1 MKKIFSILILSAIAV
16 IAAFS
21 LPSNMKTSRSTPDS
35 QGHVLTSLWKEADA
49 FRKADMPLK
58 QLAVLERIRD
68 EAAAKRLHKDFYD
81 AATEAFGVAV
91 SRNWKD
97 SERLEKDLERRI
109 DEYDEPIVTFFHRS
123 GEGYPA
129 DSILASESRLRTGR
143 NTAFYTGFSLPD
155 GAMEDVVISLVK
167 DDFEYCLW
175 KVCSENEAFD
185 PEGKAFRALRTLC
198 SGRYPLEEYLDYR
211 KSLYR
216 IPYGKSMEECLR
228 FAGEHRGQAV
238 RLLALGEYVTCLK
251 DSLDRADAASPGYED
266 LLSLCREYEEERKSY
281 RSGTDRLIATQ
292 VKTFENM
299 IGTLKAKALAVEFE
313 RDTVR
318 ILARNLRSVTLTLKT
333 DERKPVSLFRTTVSA
348 SGDKLY
354 APDTIEVVLPGIDD
368 GDYLVEL
375 RRGNVKRESR
385 YSRRSL
391 SIASRKDAEMRN
403 LIYIADSQTGEPL
416 AKADLE
422 CFRSGELRST
432 ARDFALDGF
441 TPLPDSFR
449 DSSGGPA
456 ANSVVASFRGPD
468 GFLRKSPE
476 LWLTYGEFASS
487 STGETSAEC
496 SIFTD
501 KAAYKP
507 GETLR
512 FKAVLYQARTDGSS
526 VVGQGCPVSVSLK
539 DAEGKEAASADLVTN
554 EYGSVAGDFLLPAG
568 RRNGR
573 YRLEV
578 SFTAPGD
585 SRPTMRSRTVVV
597 DEFVLP
603 DYVIS
608 FEPSDS
614 LFLSGDTVAV
624 RGSVVSFTGHKVA
637 AASATYEVWEY
648 SRTILSGTLA
658 LGDDGSF
665 EIRFPSASEGSGRPY
680 SVTVRVA
687 DATGE
692 TIENSRSVFVQGT
705 LYPSV
710 EILNESGAQAR
721 VSAQDWSDVRT
732 VSGPEALVRFSIT
745 NPEGKPVA
753 LPVSYTLVDPEG
765 RVSASGTGKTG
776 ETVTLRLPSAGAY
789 SLKMDVKAVGRSG
802 RTISASRQTRLLRF
816 DDSASTL
823 DAPFEHVFSLVGPC
837 RNGSLRPGEDIHL
850 KVGAGDG
857 PVWMLVELFGDR
869 KQLLE
874 KRLVFL
880 EGVSGKEGS
889 VADVMFDCRDD
900 WPEGLFLNVFYFRKG
915 RSFSYSKTFV
925 REREMPALPL
935 SFSRFVD
942 SALPGARYGISLST
956 DPDAEVV
963 AAVFDKSSETFG
975 ANVWNRSFKPV
986 REVASVS
993 VRSGCG
999 FFTGEN
1005 LPLGYDSMT
1014 EDVAIVYGKPSGRP
1028 LVATKS
1034 SVAMNDRVA
1043 SAPDVV
1049 DSVVEESS
1057 AVFDDDVSGSATG
1070 QVRSDFSTSL
1080 AFEPF
1085 LRPDSDGNISFDF
1098 ETSDRLSTFVV
1109 QVYAHNKSMRDTLV
1123 RKEFVVSL
1131 PVRLSVVQPD
1141 YLYRGDR
1148 LTLHAALNSLS
1159 GKPVDGT
1166 VTLSLF
1172 SSGDYRDSRPFRTY
1186 SKKVTVPAGASLP
1199 LSFDLKPADGD
1210 SLGILLSFAG
1220 NGAET
1225 GEAFSDCV
1233 FVTVPVK
1240 EDCQVIT
1247 ESHSAVLL
1255 PGADRD
1261 AVLKQLRESFTGISS
1276 YGAEYSETDI
1286 RAMLLDALPA
1296 KVDPERKDV
1305 LSVTEAIYVRKVAA
1319 SLGADVSG
1327 ECTDGELMNMLA
1339 SCRNADGGF
1348 GWFPGMKSSPAL
1360 TAAVLERYSR
1370 LCRLGLAAGR
1380 SELTAGRSELTAG
1393 RSELTA
1399 GRSDSVP
1406 GGFDAGS
1413 AGSDSV
1419 SGGSGLT
1426 AGGSELTDGRSELTA
1441 GGSDSVS
1448 GGSGLT
1454 AGGSEPAPGG
1464 FNPAPSVRYLDN
1476 TQFLHG
1482 RAMPFWSGLLSWEQY
1497 MHVRS
1502 LYPEIG
1508 FDVSSETASGMMAV
1522 KDNLKEFKTFAS
1534 RYLTPTA
1541 RDGRGLQ
1548 GMILQKARR
1557 IATLLNLA
1565 SSREGKALASA
1576 WGITFGT
1583 GAKLRKSLEAD
1594 VLSLV
1599 EYAVSHPSGGWYYPD
1614 AVMPQRGLL
1623 ENELYAHTILCD
1635 IFDDESVR
1643 KVTPS
1648 AGLPTPAALAD
1659 GIRLWIMLQK
1669 ETQDWDTDP
1678 AFVDAVGVVL
1688 RGGDS
1693 VLEPRVVSLTKTY
1706 RSEISGIKAAG
1717 NGFSIERRFYRE
1729 IPATSATSAPEASGA
1744 AASPASLAGGGS
1756 FSPASLDDGGTASGP
1771 AVTDG
1776 TSTASSLASGGSVSP
1791 ASLAGGETAFGPA
1804 VTDGTSTASSL
1815 ASGGSVSPASLAS
1828 GGTASC
1834 PAVTDGTSTASSLSG
1849 GDRSD
1854 SPDGRIREE
1863 ISEGAELAVGDKIIA
1878 EYRISSDENRSFVRL
1893 SAPREASFRPVDQL
1907 SRNYGWWQGVIRL
1920 DGSFTITPQGY
1931 RNVKSDRTEYY
1942 FDVYPEDKTVI
1953 REEFFVTQEGT
1964 FKAPVVTIESLYAPH
1979 YRANDGFR
1987 GSVRTKFMEKV
1998 K

>member
-1 MKKIFSILILSAIAV
+1 MLQTDMKKIFSILILSAIAV

-91 SRNWKD
+91 FRNWKD

-109 DEYDEPIVTFFHRS
+109 DEYDEPIVTFIHRS

-228 FAGEHRGQAV
+228 FAGEHKGQAV

-266 LLSLCREYEEERKSY
+266 LLSLCREYEEERKTY

-299 IGTLKAKALAVEFE
+299 IGTLKAKDLAVEFE

-348 SGDKLY
+348 SGDRLY
-354 APDTIEVVLPGIDD
+354 AADTVEVVLPGIDD

-375 RRGNVKRESR
+375 RSGNVKRESR
-385 YSRRSL
+385 YFRRSL

-432 ARDFALDGF
+432 AKDFALDGF

-487 STGETSAEC
+487 GTGETSAEC

-512 FKAVLYQARTDGSS
+512 FKAVLYQARADGSS
-526 VVGQGCPVSVSLK
+526 VAGQGCPVSVSFK

-585 SRPTMRSRTVVV
+585 SRPTMRSRTVIV

-776 ETVTLRLPSAGAY
+776 ETVTLELPSTGAY
-789 SLKMDVKAVGRSG
+789 SLKMDVKAVGRGG

-837 RNGSLRPGEDIHL
+837 RDGSLRPGEDIHL

-889 VADVMFDCRDD
+889 VADVMFDCRDEY
-900 WPEGLFLNVFYFRKG
+900 PEGLFLNVFYFRKG

-942 SALPGARYGISLST
+942 RTLPGARYGISLST

-963 AAVFDKSSETFG
+963 AAVFDKSSEAFG

-999 FFTGEN
+999 FFSGEN

-1034 SVAMNDRVA
+1034 SVAMNDLVA

-1057 AVFDDDVSGSATG
+1057 AVFDDDASGSATG
-1070 QVRSDFSTSL
+1070 PVRSDFSTSL

-1109 QVYAHNKSMRDTLV
+1109 QVYAHDKSMRDTLV

-1186 SKKVTVPAGASLP
+1186 SKKVTVPAGAALP

-1261 AVLKQLRESFTGISS
+1261 VVLKQLRESFTGISS

-1286 RAMLLDALPA
+1286 RAMLLDALPG

-1380 SELTAGRSELTAG
+1380 SELTAGRS
-1393 RSELTA
+1393 
-1399 GRSDSVP
+1399 DSVP
-1406 GGFDAGS
+1406 CGFDAGS

-1426 AGGSELTDGRSELTA
+1426 AGGSDSAPGGFDSGSA
-1441 GGSDSVS
+1441 GSDSVS
-1448 GGSGLT
+1448 
-1454 AGGSEPAPGG
+1454 GGSEPAPGG
-1464 FNPAPSVRYLDN
+1464 FDPAPSVRYLDN

-1482 RAMPFWSGLLSWEQY
+1482 CAMPFWSGLLSWEQY

-1635 IFDDESVR
+1635 IFDDEYVR
-1643 KVTPS
+1643 TVTPS
-1648 AGLPTPAALAD
+1648 AGLPTLSAGLPTPSALAD

-1693 VLEPRVVSLTKTY
+1693 VLGTRVVSLTKTY

-1729 IPATSATSAPEASGA
+1729 IPATSATSGPEVASGA
-1744 AASPASLAGGGS
+1744 ASSA
-1756 FSPASLDDGGTASGP
+1756 
-1771 AVTDG
+1771 
-1776 TSTASSLASGGSVSP
+1776 SLASGGSVSS

-1804 VTDGTSTASSL
+1804 VTDGTSTASSI
-1815 ASGGSVSPASLAS
+1815 SGG
-1828 GGTASC
+1828 G
-1834 PAVTDGTSTASSLSG
+1834 
-1849 GDRSD
+1849 RSA

-1863 ISEGAELAVGDKIIA
+1863 ISEGTELAVGDKIIA

-1920 DGSFTITPQGY
+1920 DGSFTFTPQGY

-1987 GSVRTKFMEKV
+1987 SSVRTKFMEKV

>member
-91 SRNWKD
+91 FRNWKD

-109 DEYDEPIVTFFHRS
+109 DEYDEPIVTFIHRS

-143 NTAFYTGFSLPD
+143 NIAFYTGFSLPD

-228 FAGEHRGQAV
+228 FAGEHKGQAV

-266 LLSLCREYEEERKSY
+266 LLSLCREYEEERKTY

-299 IGTLKAKALAVEFE
+299 IGTLKAKDLAVEFE

-348 SGDKLY
+348 SGDRLY
-354 APDTIEVVLPGIDD
+354 AADTVEVVLPGIDD

-375 RRGNVKRESR
+375 RSGNVKRESR
-385 YSRRSL
+385 YFRRSL

-432 ARDFALDGF
+432 AKDFALDGF

-487 STGETSAEC
+487 GTGETSAEC

-512 FKAVLYQARTDGSS
+512 FKAVLYQARADGSS
-526 VVGQGCPVSVSLK
+526 VAGQGCPVSVSFK

-585 SRPTMRSRTVVV
+585 SRPTRRSRTVIV

-776 ETVTLRLPSAGAY
+776 ETVTLELPSTGAY
-789 SLKMDVKAVGRSG
+789 SLKMDVKAVGRGG

-837 RNGSLRPGEDIHL
+837 RDGSLRPGEDIHL

-889 VADVMFDCRDD
+889 VADVMFDCRDEY
-900 WPEGLFLNVFYFRKG
+900 PEGLFLNVFYFRKG

-942 SALPGARYGISLST
+942 RTLPGARYGISLST

-963 AAVFDKSSETFG
+963 AAVFDKSSEAFG

-1014 EDVAIVYGKPSGRP
+1014 EDVAIVYGKPYGRP

-1057 AVFDDDVSGSATG
+1057 AVFDDDASGSATG
-1070 QVRSDFSTSL
+1070 PVRSDFSTSL

-1109 QVYAHNKSMRDTLV
+1109 QVYAHDKSMRDTLV

-1186 SKKVTVPAGASLP
+1186 SKKVTVPAGAALP

-1261 AVLKQLRESFTGISS
+1261 VVLKQLRERFTGISS

-1286 RAMLLDALPA
+1286 RAMLLDALPG

-1380 SELTAGRSELTAG
+1380 SELTAG
-1393 RSELTA
+1393 
-1399 GRSDSVP
+1399 
-1406 GGFDAGS
+1406 GFD
-1413 AGSDSV
+1413 
-1419 SGGSGLT
+1419 
-1426 AGGSELTDGRSELTA
+1426 
-1441 GGSDSVS
+1441 
-1448 GGSGLT
+1448 
-1454 AGGSEPAPGG
+1454 
-1464 FNPAPSVRYLDN
+1464 PAPSVRYLDN

-1522 KDNLKEFKTFAS
+1522 KENLKEFKTFAS
-1534 RYLTPTA
+1534 RYLTPSA

-1548 GMILQKARR
+1548 GLILQKARR

-1565 SSREGKALASA
+1565 SSRDGKALASA

-1635 IFDDESVR
+1635 IFDDEYVR
-1643 KVTPS
+1643 TVTPS
-1648 AGLPTPAALAD
+1648 AGLPTLSAGLPTPSALAD

-1693 VLEPRVVSLTKTY
+1693 VLGTRVVSLTKTY

-1729 IPATSATSAPEASGA
+1729 IPATSATSGPEVASGA
-1744 AASPASLAGGGS
+1744 ASSA
-1756 FSPASLDDGGTASGP
+1756 
-1771 AVTDG
+1771 
-1776 TSTASSLASGGSVSP
+1776 SLASGGSVSS

-1804 VTDGTSTASSL
+1804 VTDGTSTASSI
-1815 ASGGSVSPASLAS
+1815 SGG
-1828 GGTASC
+1828 G
-1834 PAVTDGTSTASSLSG
+1834 
-1849 GDRSD
+1849 RSA

-1907 SRNYGWWQGVIRL
+1907 SRNYGWWLGIIRL
-1920 DGSFTITPQGY
+1920 DGSFSITPQGY

-1987 GSVRTKFMEKV
+1987 SSVRTKFMEKV

>member
-1 MKKIFSILILSAIAV
+1 MLQTDMKKIFSILILSAIAV

-91 SRNWKD
+91 FRNWKD

-109 DEYDEPIVTFFHRS
+109 DEYDEPIVTFIHRS

-143 NTAFYTGFSLPD
+143 NIAFYTGFSLPD

-266 LLSLCREYEEERKSY
+266 LLSLCREYEEERKTY

-375 RRGNVKRESR
+375 RSGNVKRESR

-432 ARDFALDGF
+432 AKDFALDGF

-487 STGETSAEC
+487 GTGETSAEC

-507 GETLR
+507 GETLC
-512 FKAVLYQARTDGSS
+512 FKAVLYQARADGSS
-526 VVGQGCPVSVSLK
+526 VAGQGCPVSVSFK

-585 SRPTMRSRTVVV
+585 SRPTMRSRTVIV

-765 RVSASGTGKTG
+765 RVSASGSGKTG
-776 ETVTLRLPSAGAY
+776 ETVTLELPSAGAY

-889 VADVMFDCRDD
+889 VADVMFDCRDEY
-900 WPEGLFLNVFYFRKG
+900 PEGLFLNVFYFRKG

-942 SALPGARYGISLST
+942 RTLPGARYGISLST
-956 DPDAEVV
+956 DPDAEAV
-963 AAVFDKSSETFG
+963 AAVFDKSSEAFG

-999 FFTGEN
+999 FFSGEN

-1034 SVAMNDRVA
+1034 SVAMNDLVA

-1057 AVFDDDVSGSATG
+1057 AVFDDDASGSATG
-1070 QVRSDFSTSL
+1070 PVRSDFSTSL

-1109 QVYAHNKSMRDTLV
+1109 QVYAHDKSMRDTLV

-1159 GKPVDGT
+1159 GKPVDGM

-1186 SKKVTVPAGASLP
+1186 SKKVTVPAGAALP

-1286 RAMLLDALPA
+1286 RAMLLDALPG

-1380 SELTAGRSELTAG
+1380 SELTAGRS
-1393 RSELTA
+1393 
-1399 GRSDSVP
+1399 DSVP
-1406 GGFDAGS
+1406 CGFDAGS

-1426 AGGSELTDGRSELTA
+1426 AGGSDSAPGGFDSGSA
-1441 GGSDSVS
+1441 GSDSVSAGSDSVS
-1448 GGSGLT
+1448 GGSDSAPGGFDSGS
-1454 AGGSEPAPGG
+1454 AGSDSVSGGSEPAPGG
-1464 FNPAPSVRYLDN
+1464 FDPAPSVRYLDN

-1482 RAMPFWSGLLSWEQY
+1482 CAMPFWSGLLSWEQY

-1635 IFDDESVR
+1635 IFDDEYVR
-1643 KVTPS
+1643 TVTPS
-1648 AGLPTPAALAD
+1648 AGLPTLSAGLPTPSALAD

-1693 VLEPRVVSLTKTY
+1693 VLGTRVVSLTKTY

-1729 IPATSATSAPEASGA
+1729 IPATSATSGPEVASGA
-1744 AASPASLAGGGS
+1744 ASSA
-1756 FSPASLDDGGTASGP
+1756 
-1771 AVTDG
+1771 
-1776 TSTASSLASGGSVSP
+1776 SLASGGSVSS

-1804 VTDGTSTASSL
+1804 VTDGTSTASSI
-1815 ASGGSVSPASLAS
+1815 SGG
-1828 GGTASC
+1828 G
-1834 PAVTDGTSTASSLSG
+1834 
-1849 GDRSD
+1849 RSA

-1907 SRNYGWWQGVIRL
+1907 SRNYGWWLGIIRL
-1920 DGSFTITPQGY
+1920 DGSFSITPQGY

-1987 GSVRTKFMEKV
+1987 SSVRTKFMEKV

>member
-1 MKKIFSILILSAIAV
+1 MLQTDMKKIFSILILSAIAV

-91 SRNWKD
+91 FRNWKD

-109 DEYDEPIVTFFHRS
+109 DEYDEPIVTFIHRS

-143 NTAFYTGFSLPD
+143 NIAFYTGFSLPD

-266 LLSLCREYEEERKSY
+266 LLSLCREYEEERKTY

-299 IGTLKAKALAVEFE
+299 IGTLKAKDLAVEFE

-348 SGDKLY
+348 SGDRLY

-375 RRGNVKRESR
+375 RSGNVKRESR

-432 ARDFALDGF
+432 AKDFALDGF

-487 STGETSAEC
+487 GTGETSAEC

-512 FKAVLYQARTDGSS
+512 FKAVLYQARADGSS
-526 VVGQGCPVSVSLK
+526 VAGQGCPVSVSFK

-585 SRPTMRSRTVVV
+585 SRPTMRSRTVIV

-765 RVSASGTGKTG
+765 RVSASGSGKTG
-776 ETVTLRLPSAGAY
+776 ETVTLELPSAGAY

-850 KVGAGDG
+850 KIGAGDG

-889 VADVMFDCRDD
+889 VADVMFDCRDEY
-900 WPEGLFLNVFYFRKG
+900 PEGLFLNVFYFRKG

-942 SALPGARYGISLST
+942 RTLPGARYGISLST

-963 AAVFDKSSETFG
+963 AAVFDKSSEAFG

-999 FFTGEN
+999 FFSGEN

-1034 SVAMNDRVA
+1034 SVAMNDLVA

-1057 AVFDDDVSGSATG
+1057 AVFDDDASGSATG
-1070 QVRSDFSTSL
+1070 PVRSDFSTSL

-1109 QVYAHNKSMRDTLV
+1109 QVYAHDKSMRDTLV

-1159 GKPVDGT
+1159 GKPVDGM

-1186 SKKVTVPAGASLP
+1186 SKKVTVPAGAALP

-1261 AVLKQLRESFTGISS
+1261 VVLKQLRERFTGISS

-1370 LCRLGLAAGR
+1370 LCRLGLA
-1380 SELTAGRSELTAG
+1380 T
-1393 RSELTA
+1393 
-1399 GRSDSVP
+1399 
-1406 GGFDAGS
+1406 
-1413 AGSDSV
+1413 
-1419 SGGSGLT
+1419 
-1426 AGGSELTDGRSELTA
+1426 GRSELTA
-1441 GGSDSVS
+1441 GGFD
-1448 GGSGLT
+1448 
-1454 AGGSEPAPGG
+1454 
-1464 FNPAPSVRYLDN
+1464 PAPSVRYLDN

-1522 KDNLKEFKTFAS
+1522 KENLKEFKTFAS
-1534 RYLTPTA
+1534 RYLTPSA

-1548 GMILQKARR
+1548 GLILQKARR

-1565 SSREGKALASA
+1565 SSRDGKALASA

-1635 IFDDESVR
+1635 IFDDEYVR

-1648 AGLPTPAALAD
+1648 AGLPTPSAGLPTPSALAD

-1693 VLEPRVVSLTKTY
+1693 VLGTRVVSLTKTY

-1729 IPATSATSAPEASGA
+1729 IPATSATSGPEVASGA
-1744 AASPASLAGGGS
+1744 ASSA
-1756 FSPASLDDGGTASGP
+1756 
-1771 AVTDG
+1771 
-1776 TSTASSLASGGSVSP
+1776 SLASGGSVSS

-1804 VTDGTSTASSL
+1804 VTDGTSTASSI
-1815 ASGGSVSPASLAS
+1815 SGG
-1828 GGTASC
+1828 G
-1834 PAVTDGTSTASSLSG
+1834 
-1849 GDRSD
+1849 RSA

-1907 SRNYGWWQGVIRL
+1907 SRNYGWWLGIIRL
-1920 DGSFTITPQGY
+1920 DGSFSITPQGY

-1987 GSVRTKFMEKV
+1987 SSVRTKFMEKV

>member
-81 AATEAFGVAV
+81 AATEAFSVAV

-109 DEYDEPIVTFFHRS
+109 DEYDEPIVTFFRRS

-143 NTAFYTGFSLPD
+143 NTAFYTFFSLPD

-175 KVCSENEAFD
+175 TVCSENEAFD

-251 DSLDRADAASPGYED
+251 DSLDRADASSSGYED
-266 LLSLCREYEEERKSY
+266 LLSLCREYEEERKTY

-299 IGTLKAKALAVEFE
+299 IGTLKAKDLAVEFE

-375 RRGNVKRESR
+375 RSENVKWESR

-391 SIASRKDAEMRN
+391 SIAARKDAEMRN

-422 CFRSGELRST
+422 CFRSGELSLT
-432 ARDFALDGF
+432 AKDFALDGF

-487 STGETSAEC
+487 GTGETSAEC

-658 LGDDGSF
+658 LRDDGSF

-753 LPVSYTLVDPEG
+753 LPVSYTLIDPEG
-765 RVSASGTGKTG
+765 RVSASGSGKTG
-776 ETVTLRLPSAGAY
+776 ETVTLELPSAGAY

-837 RNGSLRPGEDIHL
+837 RDGSLRPGEDIHL

-889 VADVMFDCRDD
+889 VADVMFDCRDEY
-900 WPEGLFLNVFYFRKG
+900 PEGLFLNVFYFRKG

-942 SALPGARYGISLST
+942 RTLPGARYGISLST
-956 DPDAEVV
+956 DPDAEAV
-963 AAVFDKSSETFG
+963 AAVFDKSSEVFG

-999 FFTGEN
+999 FFSGEN

-1034 SVAMNDRVA
+1034 SVAMNDLVA

-1057 AVFDDDVSGSATG
+1057 DVFDDDASGSATG
-1070 QVRSDFSTSL
+1070 PVRSDFSTSL

-1085 LRPDSDGNISFDF
+1085 LRPDSEGNISFDF

-1109 QVYAHNKSMRDTLV
+1109 QVYAHDKSMRDTLV

-1148 LTLHAALNSLS
+1148 LTLHAAVNSLS

-1186 SKKVTVPAGASLP
+1186 SKKVTVPAGAALP

-1261 AVLKQLRESFTGISS
+1261 VVLKQLRESFTGISS

-1370 LCRLGLAAGR
+1370 LCRLGLAPGR
-1380 SELTAGRSELTAG
+1380 SGLTAGSF
-1393 RSELTA
+1393 
-1399 GRSDSVP
+1399 DSVS
-1406 GGFDAGS
+1406 GGSDPGS

-1426 AGGSELTDGRSELTA
+1426 AGR
-1441 GGSDSVS
+1441 
-1448 GGSGLT
+1448 
-1454 AGGSEPAPGG
+1454 SEPAPGG
-1464 FNPAPSVRYLDN
+1464 FDPGSGGSDWVSGGSEPALGGFDPAPSVRYLDN

-1508 FDVSSETASGMMAV
+1508 FDVSSETASGMIAV

-1534 RYLTPTA
+1534 QYLTPSA

-1548 GMILQKARR
+1548 GLILQKARR

-1565 SSREGKALASA
+1565 SSRDGKALASA

-1583 GAKLRKSLEAD
+1583 GAKLRKSLESD

-1648 AGLPTPAALAD
+1648 AGLPTPSALSD

-1678 AFVDAVGVVL
+1678 AFVDAVGIVL

-1693 VLEPRVVSLTKTY
+1693 VLGTRVVSLTKTY

-1729 IPATSATSAPEASGA
+1729 IPATSATSDLDETGA
-1744 AASPASLAGGGS
+1744 AASPASLATGVQSGS
-1756 FSPASLDDGGTASGP
+1756 AA
-1771 AVTDG
+1771 
-1776 TSTASSLASGGSVSP
+1776 
-1791 ASLAGGETAFGPA
+1791 
-1804 VTDGTSTASSL
+1804 
-1815 ASGGSVSPASLAS
+1815 
-1828 GGTASC
+1828 
-1834 PAVTDGTSTASSLSG
+1834 
-1849 GDRSD
+1849 
-1854 SPDGRIREE
+1854 GRIREE
-1863 ISEGAELAVGDKIIA
+1863 ISEGTELAVGDKIIA
-1878 EYRISSDENRSFVRL
+1878 EYRVSSDENRSFVRL

-1907 SRNYGWWQGVIRL
+1907 SRNYGWWLGIIRL
-1920 DGSFTITPQGY
+1920 DGSFSITPQGY

-1987 GSVRTKFMEKV
+1987 SSVRTKFMEKV

>member
-1 MKKIFSILILSAIAV
+1 MLQTDMKKIFSILILSAIAV

-109 DEYDEPIVTFFHRS
+109 DEYDEPIVTFFRRS

-266 LLSLCREYEEERKSY
+266 LLSLCREYEEERKTY

-348 SGDKLY
+348 SGDRLY
-354 APDTIEVVLPGIDD
+354 AADTVEVVLPGIDD

-375 RRGNVKRESR
+375 RSGNVKRESR

-391 SIASRKDAEMRN
+391 SIAARKDAEMRN

-432 ARDFALDGF
+432 AKDFALDGF

-487 STGETSAEC
+487 GTGETSAEC

-573 YRLEV
+573 YRLKV
-578 SFTAPGD
+578 SFTASGD
-585 SRPTMRSRTVVV
+585 SRPTMRTRTVVV

-614 LFLSGDTVAV
+614 LFLAGDTVAV

-765 RVSASGTGKTG
+765 RVSASGSGKTG
-776 ETVTLRLPSAGAY
+776 ETVTLELPSAGAY
-789 SLKMDVKAVGRSG
+789 SLKMDVKAVGRGG

-837 RNGSLRPGEDIHL
+837 RDGSLRPGEDIHL

-889 VADVMFDCRDD
+889 VADVMFDCRDEY
-900 WPEGLFLNVFYFRKG
+900 PEGLFLNVFYFRKG

-942 SALPGARYGISLST
+942 RTLPGARYGISLST

-1057 AVFDDDVSGSATG
+1057 AVFDDDASGSATG
-1070 QVRSDFSTSL
+1070 PVRSDFSTSL

-1109 QVYAHNKSMRDTLV
+1109 QVYAHDKSMRDTLV

-1186 SKKVTVPAGASLP
+1186 SKKVTVPAGAALP

-1240 EDCQVIT
+1240 EDCQAIT

-1327 ECTDGELMNMLA
+1327 ECADGELMNMLA

-1370 LCRLGLAAGR
+1370 LCRLGLAPGRSELTAGH
-1380 SELTAGRSELTAG
+1380 SELTAGRSELAAG

-1426 AGGSELTDGRSELTA
+1426 AGGSE
-1441 GGSDSVS
+1441 
-1448 GGSGLT
+1448 
-1454 AGGSEPAPGG
+1454 PAPGG
-1464 FNPAPSVRYLDN
+1464 FDPAPSVRYLDN

-1522 KDNLKEFKTFAS
+1522 KENLKEFKTFAS
-1534 RYLTPTA
+1534 HYLTPSA

-1565 SSREGKALASA
+1565 SSRDGKALASA

-1635 IFDDESVR
+1635 IFDDEYVR

-1648 AGLPTPAALAD
+1648 AGLPTPSALAD

-1693 VLEPRVVSLTKTY
+1693 VLETRVVSLTKTY

-1744 AASPASLAGGGS
+1744 AASPASLAVGGTT
-1756 FSPASLDDGGTASGP
+1756 SPASLA
-1771 AVTDG
+1771 A
-1776 TSTASSLASGGSVSP
+1776 GGSVSS

-1815 ASGGSVSPASLAS
+1815 SGGGSISPASLA
-1828 GGTASC
+1828 GGETASG
-1834 PAVTDGTSTASSLSG
+1834 PAVNDGTSTASSLSG
-1849 GDRSD
+1849 GGRSA
-1854 SPDGRIREE
+1854 SSAGRIREE
-1863 ISEGAELAVGDKIIA
+1863 ISEGTELAVGDKIIA

-1920 DGSFTITPQGY
+1920 DGSFTFTPQGY

-1987 GSVRTKFMEKV
+1987 SSVRTKFMEKV

>member
-1 MKKIFSILILSAIAV
+1 MLQTDMKKIFSILILSAIAV

-91 SRNWKD
+91 FRNWKD

-109 DEYDEPIVTFFHRS
+109 DEYDEPIVTFIHRS

-143 NTAFYTGFSLPD
+143 NIAFYTGFSLPD

-228 FAGEHRGQAV
+228 FAGEHKGQAV

-266 LLSLCREYEEERKSY
+266 LLSLCREYEEERKTY

-299 IGTLKAKALAVEFE
+299 IGTLKAKDLAVEFE

-348 SGDKLY
+348 SGDRLY
-354 APDTIEVVLPGIDD
+354 AADTVEVVLPGIDD

-375 RRGNVKRESR
+375 RSGNVKRESR
-385 YSRRSL
+385 YFRRSL

-432 ARDFALDGF
+432 AKDFALDGF

-487 STGETSAEC
+487 GTGETSAEC

-512 FKAVLYQARTDGSS
+512 FKAVLYQARADGSS
-526 VVGQGCPVSVSLK
+526 VAGQGCPVSVSFK

-585 SRPTMRSRTVVV
+585 SRPTMRSRTVIV

-776 ETVTLRLPSAGAY
+776 ETVTLELPSTGAY
-789 SLKMDVKAVGRSG
+789 SLKMDVKAGGRGG

-837 RNGSLRPGEDIHL
+837 RDGSLRPGEDIHL

-889 VADVMFDCRDD
+889 VADVMFDCRDEY
-900 WPEGLFLNVFYFRKG
+900 PEGLFLNVFYFRKG

-942 SALPGARYGISLST
+942 RTLPGARYGISLST
-956 DPDAEVV
+956 DPDAEAV
-963 AAVFDKSSETFG
+963 AAVFDKSSEAFG

-999 FFTGEN
+999 FFSGEN

-1014 EDVAIVYGKPSGRP
+1014 EDVAIVYGKPSGSP

-1034 SVAMNDRVA
+1034 SVAMNDLVA

-1057 AVFDDDVSGSATG
+1057 AVFDDDASGSATG
-1070 QVRSDFSTSL
+1070 PVRSDFSTSL

-1109 QVYAHNKSMRDTLV
+1109 QVYAHDKSMRDTLV

-1186 SKKVTVPAGASLP
+1186 SKKVTVPAGAALP

-1261 AVLKQLRESFTGISS
+1261 VVLKQLRERFTGISS

-1286 RAMLLDALPA
+1286 RAMLLDALPG

-1380 SELTAGRSELTAG
+1380 SELTAG
-1393 RSELTA
+1393 
-1399 GRSDSVP
+1399 
-1406 GGFDAGS
+1406 GFD
-1413 AGSDSV
+1413 
-1419 SGGSGLT
+1419 
-1426 AGGSELTDGRSELTA
+1426 
-1441 GGSDSVS
+1441 
-1448 GGSGLT
+1448 
-1454 AGGSEPAPGG
+1454 
-1464 FNPAPSVRYLDN
+1464 PAPSVRYLDN

-1522 KDNLKEFKTFAS
+1522 KENLKEFKTFAS
-1534 RYLTPTA
+1534 RYLTPSA

-1548 GMILQKARR
+1548 GLILQKARR

-1565 SSREGKALASA
+1565 SSRDGKALASA

-1635 IFDDESVR
+1635 IFDDEYVR
-1643 KVTPS
+1643 TVTPS
-1648 AGLPTPAALAD
+1648 AGLPTLSAGLPTPSALAD

-1693 VLEPRVVSLTKTY
+1693 VLGTRVVSLTKTY

-1729 IPATSATSAPEASGA
+1729 IPATSATSGPEVASGA
-1744 AASPASLAGGGS
+1744 ASSA
-1756 FSPASLDDGGTASGP
+1756 
-1771 AVTDG
+1771 
-1776 TSTASSLASGGSVSP
+1776 SLASGGSVSS

-1804 VTDGTSTASSL
+1804 VTDGTSTASSI
-1815 ASGGSVSPASLAS
+1815 SGG
-1828 GGTASC
+1828 G
-1834 PAVTDGTSTASSLSG
+1834 
-1849 GDRSD
+1849 RSA

-1907 SRNYGWWQGVIRL
+1907 SRNYGWWLGIIRL
-1920 DGSFTITPQGY
+1920 DGSFSITPQGY

-1987 GSVRTKFMEKV
+1987 SSVRTKFMEKV

>member
-1 MKKIFSILILSAIAV
+1 MLQTDMKKIFSILILSAIAV

-91 SRNWKD
+91 FRNWKD

-109 DEYDEPIVTFFHRS
+109 DEYDEPIVTFIHRS

-143 NTAFYTGFSLPD
+143 NIAFYTGFSLPD

-228 FAGEHRGQAV
+228 FAGEHKGQAV

-266 LLSLCREYEEERKSY
+266 LLSLCREYEEERKTY

-299 IGTLKAKALAVEFE
+299 IGTLKAKDLAVEFE

-348 SGDKLY
+348 SGDRLY
-354 APDTIEVVLPGIDD
+354 AADTVEVVLPGIDD

-375 RRGNVKRESR
+375 RSGNVKRESR
-385 YSRRSL
+385 YFRRSL

-432 ARDFALDGF
+432 AKDFALDGF

-487 STGETSAEC
+487 GTGETSAEC

-512 FKAVLYQARTDGSS
+512 FKAVLYQARADGSS
-526 VVGQGCPVSVSLK
+526 VAGQGCPVSVSFK

-585 SRPTMRSRTVVV
+585 SRPTMRSRTVIV

-765 RVSASGTGKTG
+765 RVSASGSGKTG
-776 ETVTLRLPSAGAY
+776 ETVTLELPSAGAY

-889 VADVMFDCRDD
+889 VADVMFDCRDEY
-900 WPEGLFLNVFYFRKG
+900 PEGLFLNVFYFRKG

-942 SALPGARYGISLST
+942 RTLPGARYGISLST

-963 AAVFDKSSETFG
+963 AAVFDKSSEAFG

-1034 SVAMNDRVA
+1034 SVAMNDLVA

-1057 AVFDDDVSGSATG
+1057 AVFDDDASGSATG
-1070 QVRSDFSTSL
+1070 PVRSDFSTSL

-1109 QVYAHNKSMRDTLV
+1109 QVYAHDKSMRDTLV

-1159 GKPVDGT
+1159 GKPVDGM

-1186 SKKVTVPAGASLP
+1186 SKKVTVPAGAALP

-1261 AVLKQLRESFTGISS
+1261 VVLKQLRERFTGISS

-1370 LCRLGLAAGR
+1370 LCRLGLA
-1380 SELTAGRSELTAG
+1380 TG

-1406 GGFDAGS
+1406 CGFDAGS

-1426 AGGSELTDGRSELTA
+1426 AGGSDSAPGGFDSGSA
-1441 GGSDSVS
+1441 GSDSVSAGSDSVS
-1448 GGSGLT
+1448 GGSDSAPGGFDSGS
-1454 AGGSEPAPGG
+1454 AGSDSVSGGSEPAPGG
-1464 FNPAPSVRYLDN
+1464 FDPAPSVRYLDN

-1482 RAMPFWSGLLSWEQY
+1482 CAMPFWSGLLSWEQY

-1635 IFDDESVR
+1635 IFDDEYVR
-1643 KVTPS
+1643 TVTPS
-1648 AGLPTPAALAD
+1648 AGLPTLSAGLPTPSALAD

-1693 VLEPRVVSLTKTY
+1693 VLGTRVVSLTKTY

-1729 IPATSATSAPEASGA
+1729 IPATSATSGPEVASGA
-1744 AASPASLAGGGS
+1744 ASSA
-1756 FSPASLDDGGTASGP
+1756 
-1771 AVTDG
+1771 
-1776 TSTASSLASGGSVSP
+1776 SLASGGSVSS

-1804 VTDGTSTASSL
+1804 VTDGTSTASSI
-1815 ASGGSVSPASLAS
+1815 SGG
-1828 GGTASC
+1828 G
-1834 PAVTDGTSTASSLSG
+1834 
-1849 GDRSD
+1849 RSA

-1907 SRNYGWWQGVIRL
+1907 SRNYGWWLGIIRL
-1920 DGSFTITPQGY
+1920 DGSFSITPQGY

-1987 GSVRTKFMEKV
+1987 SSVRTKFMEKV

>member
-81 AATEAFGVAV
+81 AATEAFDVAV

-109 DEYDEPIVTFFHRS
+109 DEYDEPIVTFFRRS

-251 DSLDRADAASPGYED
+251 DSLDRADAASSGYED

-318 ILARNLRSVTLTLKT
+318 VLARNLRSVTLTLKT

-375 RRGNVKRESR
+375 RSGNVKRESR

-432 ARDFALDGF
+432 AKDFALDGF

-487 STGETSAEC
+487 GTGETSAEC

-585 SRPTMRSRTVVV
+585 SRPTMRTRTVVV

-608 FEPSDS
+608 FEPSDG

-765 RVSASGTGKTG
+765 RVSTSGSGKTG

-837 RNGSLRPGEDIHL
+837 RDGSLRPGEDIHL

-889 VADVMFDCRDD
+889 VADVMFACRDEY
-900 WPEGLFLNVFYFRKG
+900 PEGLFLNVFYFRKG

-942 SALPGARYGISLST
+942 RTLPGARYGISLST

-1109 QVYAHNKSMRDTLV
+1109 QVYAHDKSMRDTLV

-1172 SSGDYRDSRPFRTY
+1172 SSGDYRDSRPLRTY

-1286 RAMLLDALPA
+1286 RAMLLDALPD

-1305 LSVTEAIYVRKVAA
+1305 LSVTESIYVRKVAA

-1327 ECTDGELMNMLA
+1327 ECADGELMNMLA

-1360 TAAVLERYSR
+1360 TAAVLERYSQ

-1380 SELTAGRSELTAG
+1380 SELTAGG
-1393 RSELTA
+1393 F
-1399 GRSDSVP
+1399 DSVS
-1406 GGFDAGS
+1406 GGSDPGS

-1426 AGGSELTDGRSELTA
+1426 AGGSDSA
-1441 GGSDSVS
+1441 PGGFDPAP
-1448 GGSGLT
+1448 GSFD
-1454 AGGSEPAPGG
+1454 PAPGG
-1464 FNPAPSVRYLDN
+1464 FDPAPSVRYLDN

-1522 KDNLKEFKTFAS
+1522 KENLKEFKTFAS
-1534 RYLTPTA
+1534 RYLTPSA

-1548 GMILQKARR
+1548 GLILQKARR

-1635 IFDDESVR
+1635 IFDDEYVR

-1648 AGLPTPAALAD
+1648 AGLPTPSALAD

-1693 VLEPRVVSLTKTY
+1693 VLGTRVVSLTKTY

-1729 IPATSATSAPEASGA
+1729 IPATSATSGPEATGV
-1744 AASPASLAGGGS
+1744 AASPASLASCGS
-1756 FSPASLDDGGTASGP
+1756 VSPASLAGGETASGP

-1776 TSTASSLASGGSVSP
+1776 TSTASSLSGGGRSASS
-1791 ASLAGGETAFGPA
+1791 ASLAAG
-1804 VTDGTSTASSL
+1804 VQ
-1815 ASGGSVSPASLAS
+1815 SGSAA
-1828 GGTASC
+1828 
-1834 PAVTDGTSTASSLSG
+1834 
-1849 GDRSD
+1849 
-1854 SPDGRIREE
+1854 GRIREE
-1863 ISEGAELAVGDKIIA
+1863 ISEGTELAVGDKIIA

-1907 SRNYGWWQGVIRL
+1907 SRNYGWWLGVIRL
-1920 DGSFTITPQGY
+1920 DGSFSITPQGY

-1987 GSVRTKFMEKV
+1987 SSVRTKFMEKV

>member
-1 MKKIFSILILSAIAV
+1 MLQTDMKKIFSILILSAIAV

-109 DEYDEPIVTFFHRS
+109 DEYDEPIVTFIHRS

-143 NTAFYTGFSLPD
+143 NTAFYTFFSLPD

-266 LLSLCREYEEERKSY
+266 LLSLCREYEEERKTY

-333 DERKPVSLFRTTVSA
+333 DERKPVSFFRTTVSA

-354 APDTIEVVLPGIDD
+354 APDTVEVVLPGIDD

-375 RRGNVKRESR
+375 RSGNVKRESR

-391 SIASRKDAEMRN
+391 SIAARKDAEMRN

-432 ARDFALDGF
+432 AKDFALDGF

-721 VSAQDWSDVRT
+721 VSSQDWSDVRT

-776 ETVTLRLPSAGAY
+776 ETVTLELPSAGAY

-880 EGVSGKEGS
+880 EGVSGNEGS
-889 VADVMFDCRDD
+889 VADVMFDCRDEY
-900 WPEGLFLNVFYFRKG
+900 PEGLFLNVFYFRKG

-942 SALPGARYGISLST
+942 RTLPGARYGISLST

-1034 SVAMNDRVA
+1034 SVVMNDRVA

-1057 AVFDDDVSGSATG
+1057 AVFDDDASGSATG
-1070 QVRSDFSTSL
+1070 PVRSDFSTSL

-1255 PGADRD
+1255 SGADRD
-1261 AVLKQLRESFTGISS
+1261 ALLKQLRESFTGISS

-1399 GRSDSVP
+1399 GGSDSAP
-1406 GGFDAGS
+1406 GGFD
-1413 AGSDSV
+1413 
-1419 SGGSGLT
+1419 
-1426 AGGSELTDGRSELTA
+1426 
-1441 GGSDSVS
+1441 
-1448 GGSGLT
+1448 
-1454 AGGSEPAPGG
+1454 PAPGG
-1464 FNPAPSVRYLDN
+1464 FDPAPSVRYLDN

-1522 KDNLKEFKTFAS
+1522 KENLKEFKTFAS
-1534 RYLTPTA
+1534 RYLTPSA

-1548 GMILQKARR
+1548 GLILQKARR

-1565 SSREGKALASA
+1565 SSRDGKALASA

-1643 KVTPS
+1643 KVAPS
-1648 AGLPTPAALAD
+1648 AGLPTPSALAD

-1693 VLEPRVVSLTKTY
+1693 VLGTRVVSLTKTY

-1729 IPATSATSAPEASGA
+1729 IPATSATSGPEVASG
-1744 AASPASLAGGGS
+1744 AASPASLAGGE
-1756 FSPASLDDGGTASGP
+1756 TASGP

>member
-1 MKKIFSILILSAIAV
+1 MLQTDMKKIFSILILSAIAV

-21 LPSNMKTSRSTPDS
+21 LHSNMKTSRPTPDS

-58 QLAVLERIRD
+58 QLSVLERIRD

-81 AATEAFGVAV
+81 AATEAFYVAV
-91 SRNWKD
+91 FRNWKD

-109 DEYDEPIVTFFHRS
+109 DEYDEPIVTFFRRS

-143 NTAFYTGFSLPD
+143 NTAFYTFFSLPD

-175 KVCSENEAFD
+175 TVCSENEAFD

-251 DSLDRADAASPGYED
+251 DSLDRADAASSGYED

-354 APDTIEVVLPGIDD
+354 APDTVEVVLPGIDD

-375 RRGNVKRESR
+375 RSGNVKRESR

-422 CFRSGELRST
+422 CFCSGELRST
-432 ARDFALDGF
+432 AKDFALDGF

-487 STGETSAEC
+487 GTGETSAEC

-658 LGDDGSF
+658 LRDDGSF

-753 LPVSYTLVDPEG
+753 LPVSYTLIDPEG
-765 RVSASGTGKTG
+765 RVSASGSGKTG

-837 RNGSLRPGEDIHL
+837 RDGSLRPGEDIHL

-889 VADVMFDCRDD
+889 VADVMFDCRDEY
-900 WPEGLFLNVFYFRKG
+900 PEGLFLNVFYFRKG

-942 SALPGARYGISLST
+942 RTLPGARYGISLST
-956 DPDAEVV
+956 DPDAEAV
-963 AAVFDKSSETFG
+963 AAVFDKSSEVFG

-1057 AVFDDDVSGSATG
+1057 DVFDDDASLSATG
-1070 QVRSDFSTSL
+1070 PVRSDFSTSL

-1109 QVYAHNKSMRDTLV
+1109 QVYAHDKSMRDTLV

-1148 LTLHAALNSLS
+1148 LTLHAAVNSLS

-1240 EDCQVIT
+1240 EDCKVIT

-1276 YGAEYSETDI
+1276 YGAEYSETNI

-1370 LCRLGLAAGR
+1370 LCRLGLAA
-1380 SELTAGRSELTAG
+1380 A
-1393 RSELTA
+1393 
-1399 GRSDSVP
+1399 
-1406 GGFDAGS
+1406 GFD
-1413 AGSDSV
+1413 
-1419 SGGSGLT
+1419 
-1426 AGGSELTDGRSELTA
+1426 
-1441 GGSDSVS
+1441 
-1448 GGSGLT
+1448 
-1454 AGGSEPAPGG
+1454 
-1464 FNPAPSVRYLDN
+1464 PAPSVRYLDN

-1522 KDNLKEFKTFAS
+1522 KENLKEFKTFAS
-1534 RYLTPTA
+1534 RYLTPSA

-1548 GMILQKARR
+1548 GLILQKARR

-1565 SSREGKALASA
+1565 SSRDGKALASA

-1635 IFDDESVR
+1635 IFDDEYVR

-1648 AGLPTPAALAD
+1648 AGLPTPSALAD

-1693 VLEPRVVSLTKTY
+1693 VLGTRVVSLTKTY

-1729 IPATSATSAPEASGA
+1729 IPATSATSGPEATSG
-1744 AASPASLAGGGS
+1744 AASPASFAGGG
-1756 FSPASLDDGGTASGP
+1756 T
-1771 AVTDG
+1771 T
-1776 TSTASSLASGGSVSP
+1776 SP
-1791 ASLAGGETAFGPA
+1791 ASLAA
-1804 VTDGTSTASSL
+1804 
-1815 ASGGSVSPASLAS
+1815 GGSTSPVSFAA
-1828 GGTASC
+1828 G
-1834 PAVTDGTSTASSLSG
+1834 VQ
-1849 GDRSD
+1849 SD

-1863 ISEGAELAVGDKIIA
+1863 ISEGTELAVGDKIIA

-1953 REEFFVTQEGT
+1953 KEEFFVTQEGT

-1987 GSVRTKFMEKV
+1987 SSVRTKFMEKV

>member
-35 QGHVLTSLWKEADA
+35 QGHVLTSWWKEADA

-91 SRNWKD
+91 FRNWKD

-109 DEYDEPIVTFFHRS
+109 DEYDEPIVTFIHRS

-143 NTAFYTGFSLPD
+143 NIAFYTGFSLPD

-266 LLSLCREYEEERKSY
+266 LLSLCWEYEEERKTY

-299 IGTLKAKALAVEFE
+299 IGTLKAKDLAVEFE

-375 RRGNVKRESR
+375 RSGNVKRESR

-432 ARDFALDGF
+432 AKDFALDGF

-487 STGETSAEC
+487 GTGETSAEC

-585 SRPTMRSRTVVV
+585 SRPTMRSRTVIV

-765 RVSASGTGKTG
+765 RVSASGSGKTG
-776 ETVTLRLPSAGAY
+776 ETVTLELPSAGAY

-889 VADVMFDCRDD
+889 VADVMFDCRDEY
-900 WPEGLFLNVFYFRKG
+900 PEGLFLNVFYFRKG

-942 SALPGARYGISLST
+942 RTLPGARYGISLST
-956 DPDAEVV
+956 DPDAEAV
-963 AAVFDKSSETFG
+963 AAVFDKSSEAFG

-999 FFTGEN
+999 FFSGEN

-1034 SVAMNDRVA
+1034 SVAMNDLVA

-1057 AVFDDDVSGSATG
+1057 AVFDDDASGSATG
-1070 QVRSDFSTSL
+1070 PVRSDFSTSL

-1109 QVYAHNKSMRDTLV
+1109 QVYAHDKSMRDTLV

-1186 SKKVTVPAGASLP
+1186 SKKVTVPAGAALP

-1261 AVLKQLRESFTGISS
+1261 VVLKQLRERFTGISS

-1286 RAMLLDALPA
+1286 RAMLLDALPG

-1380 SELTAGRSELTAG
+1380 SELTAGRS
-1393 RSELTA
+1393 
-1399 GRSDSVP
+1399 DSVP
-1406 GGFDAGS
+1406 CGFDAGS

-1426 AGGSELTDGRSELTA
+1426 AGGSDSAPGGFDSGSA
-1441 GGSDSVS
+1441 GSDSVSAGSDSVS
-1448 GGSGLT
+1448 GGSDSAPGGFDSGS
-1454 AGGSEPAPGG
+1454 AGSDSVSGGSEPAPGG
-1464 FNPAPSVRYLDN
+1464 FDPAPSVRYLDN
-1476 TQFLHG
+1476 TQFLPG
-1482 RAMPFWSGLLSWEQY
+1482 CAMPFWSGLLSWEQY

-1635 IFDDESVR
+1635 IFDDEYVR
-1643 KVTPS
+1643 TVTPS
-1648 AGLPTPAALAD
+1648 AGLPTLSAGLPTPSALAD

-1693 VLEPRVVSLTKTY
+1693 VLGTRVVSLTKTY

-1729 IPATSATSAPEASGA
+1729 IPATSATSGPEVASGA
-1744 AASPASLAGGGS
+1744 ASSA
-1756 FSPASLDDGGTASGP
+1756 
-1771 AVTDG
+1771 
-1776 TSTASSLASGGSVSP
+1776 SLASGGSVSS

-1804 VTDGTSTASSL
+1804 VTDGTSTASSI
-1815 ASGGSVSPASLAS
+1815 SGG
-1828 GGTASC
+1828 G
-1834 PAVTDGTSTASSLSG
+1834 
-1849 GDRSD
+1849 RSA

-1907 SRNYGWWQGVIRL
+1907 SRNYGWWLGIIRL
-1920 DGSFTITPQGY
+1920 DGSFSITPQGY

-1987 GSVRTKFMEKV
+1987 SSVRTKFMEKV

>member
-91 SRNWKD
+91 FRNWKD

-109 DEYDEPIVTFFHRS
+109 DEYDEPIVTFIHRS

-143 NTAFYTGFSLPD
+143 NIAFYTGFSLPD

-228 FAGEHRGQAV
+228 FAGEHKGQAV

-266 LLSLCREYEEERKSY
+266 LLSLCREYEEERKTY

-354 APDTIEVVLPGIDD
+354 AADTVEVVLPGIDD

-375 RRGNVKRESR
+375 RSGNVKRESR

-391 SIASRKDAEMRN
+391 SIAARKDAEMRN

-487 STGETSAEC
+487 GTGETSAEC

-507 GETLR
+507 GETLC

-539 DAEGKEAASADLVTN
+539 DAEGKEAASADLTTN

-585 SRPTMRSRTVVV
+585 SRPTMRTRTVVV

-608 FEPSDS
+608 FEPSDG

-637 AASATYEVWEY
+637 AASATYEVREY

-721 VSAQDWSDVRT
+721 VSSQDWSDVRT

-765 RVSASGTGKTG
+765 RVSASGSGKTG
-776 ETVTLRLPSAGAY
+776 ETVTLELPSAGAY

-889 VADVMFDCRDD
+889 VADVMFDCRDEY
-900 WPEGLFLNVFYFRKG
+900 PEGLFLNVFYFRKG

-942 SALPGARYGISLST
+942 RTLPGARYGISLST
-956 DPDAEVV
+956 DPDAEAV
-963 AAVFDKSSETFG
+963 AAVFDKSSEAFG

-999 FFTGEN
+999 FFSGEN

-1034 SVAMNDRVA
+1034 SVAMNDLVA

-1057 AVFDDDVSGSATG
+1057 AVFDDDASGSATG
-1070 QVRSDFSTSL
+1070 PVRSDFSTSL

-1109 QVYAHNKSMRDTLV
+1109 QVYAHDKSMRDTLV

-1159 GKPVDGT
+1159 GKPVDGM

-1186 SKKVTVPAGASLP
+1186 SKKVTVPAGAALP

-1370 LCRLGLAAGR
+1370 LCRLGLA
-1380 SELTAGRSELTAG
+1380 T
-1393 RSELTA
+1393 
-1399 GRSDSVP
+1399 
-1406 GGFDAGS
+1406 
-1413 AGSDSV
+1413 
-1419 SGGSGLT
+1419 
-1426 AGGSELTDGRSELTA
+1426 GRSELTA
-1441 GGSDSVS
+1441 GGFD
-1448 GGSGLT
+1448 
-1454 AGGSEPAPGG
+1454 
-1464 FNPAPSVRYLDN
+1464 PAPSVRYLDN

-1522 KDNLKEFKTFAS
+1522 KENLKEFKTFAS
-1534 RYLTPTA
+1534 RYLTPSA

-1548 GMILQKARR
+1548 GLILQKARR

-1565 SSREGKALASA
+1565 SSRDGKALASA

-1635 IFDDESVR
+1635 IFDDEYVR

-1648 AGLPTPAALAD
+1648 AGLPTPSAGLPTPSAGLPTPSALAD

-1693 VLEPRVVSLTKTY
+1693 VLGTRVVSLTKTY

-1729 IPATSATSAPEASGA
+1729 IPATSATSGPEATGA
-1744 AASPASLAGGGS
+1744 AASPASLA
-1756 FSPASLDDGGTASGP
+1756 
-1771 AVTDG
+1771 
-1776 TSTASSLASGGSVSP
+1776 SGGSVSS

-1804 VTDGTSTASSL
+1804 VTDGTSTASSI
-1815 ASGGSVSPASLAS
+1815 SGG
-1828 GGTASC
+1828 G
-1834 PAVTDGTSTASSLSG
+1834 
-1849 GDRSD
+1849 RSA

-1907 SRNYGWWQGVIRL
+1907 SRNYGWWLGIIRL
-1920 DGSFTITPQGY
+1920 DGSFSITPQGY

-1987 GSVRTKFMEKV
+1987 SSVRTKFMEKV

>member
-1 MKKIFSILILSAIAV
+1 MLQTDMKKILSILILSAIAV

-81 AATEAFGVAV
+81 AATEAFSVAV

-109 DEYDEPIVTFFHRS
+109 DEYDEPIVTFFRRS

-143 NTAFYTGFSLPD
+143 NTAFYTFFSLPD

-175 KVCSENEAFD
+175 TVCSENEAFD

-251 DSLDRADAASPGYED
+251 DSLDRADASSSGYED
-266 LLSLCREYEEERKSY
+266 LLSLCREYEEERKTY

-299 IGTLKAKALAVEFE
+299 IGTLKAKDLAVEFE

-348 SGDKLY
+348 SGAKLY

-375 RRGNVKRESR
+375 RSENVKWESR

-391 SIASRKDAEMRN
+391 SIAARKDAEMRN

-422 CFRSGELRST
+422 CFRSGELSLT
-432 ARDFALDGF
+432 AKDFALDGF

-487 STGETSAEC
+487 GTGETSAEC

-585 SRPTMRSRTVVV
+585 SRPTMRTRTVVV

-753 LPVSYTLVDPEG
+753 LPVSYTLIDPEG
-765 RVSASGTGKTG
+765 RVSASGSGKTG
-776 ETVTLRLPSAGAY
+776 ETVTLELPSAGAY
-789 SLKMDVKAVGRSG
+789 SLKMDVKAVGRGG

-837 RNGSLRPGEDIHL
+837 RDGSLRPGEDIHL

-889 VADVMFDCRDD
+889 VADVMFDCRDEY
-900 WPEGLFLNVFYFRKG
+900 PEGLFLNVFYFRKG

-956 DPDAEVV
+956 DPDAEAV
-963 AAVFDKSSETFG
+963 AAVFDKSSEVFG

-999 FFTGEN
+999 FFSGEN

-1034 SVAMNDRVA
+1034 SVAMNDLVA

-1109 QVYAHNKSMRDTLV
+1109 QVYAHDKSMRDTLV

-1148 LTLHAALNSLS
+1148 LTLHAAVNSLS

-1186 SKKVTVPAGASLP
+1186 SKKVTVPAGAALP

-1276 YGAEYSETDI
+1276 YGAEYSETNI

-1339 SCRNADGGF
+1339 SCRNADGGL

-1360 TAAVLERYSR
+1360 TAAVLERYSQ
-1370 LCRLGLAAGR
+1370 LCRLGLAA
-1380 SELTAGRSELTAG
+1380 A
-1393 RSELTA
+1393 
-1399 GRSDSVP
+1399 
-1406 GGFDAGS
+1406 GFD
-1413 AGSDSV
+1413 
-1419 SGGSGLT
+1419 
-1426 AGGSELTDGRSELTA
+1426 
-1441 GGSDSVS
+1441 
-1448 GGSGLT
+1448 
-1454 AGGSEPAPGG
+1454 
-1464 FNPAPSVRYLDN
+1464 PAPSVRYLDN

-1522 KDNLKEFKTFAS
+1522 KENLKEFKTFAS
-1534 RYLTPTA
+1534 HYLTPSA

-1565 SSREGKALASA
+1565 SSRDGKALASA

-1635 IFDDESVR
+1635 IFDDEYVR

-1648 AGLPTPAALAD
+1648 AGLPTPSAGLPTLSAGLPTPSALAD

-1693 VLEPRVVSLTKTY
+1693 VLGTRVVSLTKTY

-1729 IPATSATSAPEASGA
+1729 IPATSATSGPEATSG
-1744 AASPASLAGGGS
+1744 AASPASLAV
-1756 FSPASLDDGGTASGP
+1756 GGT
-1771 AVTDG
+1771 T
-1776 TSTASSLASGGSVSP
+1776 SP
-1791 ASLAGGETAFGPA
+1791 ASLATG
-1804 VTDGTSTASSL
+1804 VQ
-1815 ASGGSVSPASLAS
+1815 SGSAA
-1828 GGTASC
+1828 
-1834 PAVTDGTSTASSLSG
+1834 
-1849 GDRSD
+1849 
-1854 SPDGRIREE
+1854 GRIREE
-1863 ISEGAELAVGDKIIA
+1863 ISEGTELAVGDKIIA

-1907 SRNYGWWQGVIRL
+1907 SRNYGWWLGIIRL
-1920 DGSFTITPQGY
+1920 DGSFSITPQGY

-1953 REEFFVTQEGT
+1953 KEEFFVTQEGT

-1987 GSVRTKFMEKV
+1987 SSVRTKFMEKV

>member
-1 MKKIFSILILSAIAV
+1 MLQTDMKKIFSILILSAIAV

-91 SRNWKD
+91 FRNWKD

-109 DEYDEPIVTFFHRS
+109 DEYDEPIVTFIHRS

-143 NTAFYTGFSLPD
+143 NIAFYTGFSLPD

-266 LLSLCREYEEERKSY
+266 LLSLCREYEEERKTY

-299 IGTLKAKALAVEFE
+299 IGTLKAKDLAVEFE

-348 SGDKLY
+348 SGDRLY
-354 APDTIEVVLPGIDD
+354 AADTVEVVLPGIDD

-375 RRGNVKRESR
+375 RSGNVKRESR

-432 ARDFALDGF
+432 AKDFALDGF

-585 SRPTMRSRTVVV
+585 SRPTMRSRTVIV

-776 ETVTLRLPSAGAY
+776 ETVTLELPSAGAY

-837 RNGSLRPGEDIHL
+837 RDGSLRPGEDIHL

-889 VADVMFDCRDD
+889 VADVMFDCRDEY
-900 WPEGLFLNVFYFRKG
+900 PEGLFLNVFYFRKG

-942 SALPGARYGISLST
+942 RTLPGARYGISLST
-956 DPDAEVV
+956 DPDAEAV
-963 AAVFDKSSETFG
+963 AAVFDKSSEAFG

-999 FFTGEN
+999 FFSGEN

-1034 SVAMNDRVA
+1034 SVAMNDLVA

-1057 AVFDDDVSGSATG
+1057 AVFDDDASGSATG
-1070 QVRSDFSTSL
+1070 PVRSDFSTSL

-1109 QVYAHNKSMRDTLV
+1109 QVYAHDKSMRDTLV

-1159 GKPVDGT
+1159 GKPVDGM

-1186 SKKVTVPAGASLP
+1186 SKKVTVPAGAALP

-1261 AVLKQLRESFTGISS
+1261 VVLKQLRERFTGISS

-1286 RAMLLDALPA
+1286 RAMLLDALPG

-1327 ECTDGELMNMLA
+1327 ECTVGELMNMLA

-1370 LCRLGLAAGR
+1370 LCRLGLA
-1380 SELTAGRSELTAG
+1380 T
-1393 RSELTA
+1393 
-1399 GRSDSVP
+1399 
-1406 GGFDAGS
+1406 
-1413 AGSDSV
+1413 
-1419 SGGSGLT
+1419 
-1426 AGGSELTDGRSELTA
+1426 GRSELTA
-1441 GGSDSVS
+1441 GGFD
-1448 GGSGLT
+1448 
-1454 AGGSEPAPGG
+1454 
-1464 FNPAPSVRYLDN
+1464 PAPSVRYLDN

-1522 KDNLKEFKTFAS
+1522 KENLKEFKTFAS
-1534 RYLTPTA
+1534 RYLTPSA

-1548 GMILQKARR
+1548 GLILQKARR

-1635 IFDDESVR
+1635 IFDDEYVR

-1648 AGLPTPAALAD
+1648 AGLPTPSAGLPTPSALAD

-1693 VLEPRVVSLTKTY
+1693 VLGTRVVSLTKTY

-1729 IPATSATSAPEASGA
+1729 IPATSATSGPEATGA
-1744 AASPASLAGGGS
+1744 AA
-1756 FSPASLDDGGTASGP
+1756 SPASLDDGGTASGP

-1776 TSTASSLASGGSVSP
+1776 TSTASSLSGGGRSASP
-1791 ASLAGGETAFGPA
+1791 ASLAAG
-1804 VTDGTSTASSL
+1804 VK
-1815 ASGGSVSPASLAS
+1815 SGSAA
-1828 GGTASC
+1828 
-1834 PAVTDGTSTASSLSG
+1834 
-1849 GDRSD
+1849 
-1854 SPDGRIREE
+1854 GRIREE
-1863 ISEGAELAVGDKIIA
+1863 ISEGTELAVGDKIIA

-1907 SRNYGWWQGVIRL
+1907 SRNYGWWLGIIRL
-1920 DGSFTITPQGY
+1920 DGSFSITPQGY

-1987 GSVRTKFMEKV
+1987 GSVWTKFMEKV

>member
-91 SRNWKD
+91 FRNWKD

-109 DEYDEPIVTFFHRS
+109 DEYDEPIVTFIHRS

-143 NTAFYTGFSLPD
+143 NIAFYTGFSLPD

-228 FAGEHRGQAV
+228 FAGEHKGQAV

-266 LLSLCREYEEERKSY
+266 LLSLCREYEEERKTY

-375 RRGNVKRESR
+375 RSGNVKRESR
-385 YSRRSL
+385 YFRRSL

-432 ARDFALDGF
+432 AKDFALDGF

-487 STGETSAEC
+487 GTGETSAEC

-512 FKAVLYQARTDGSS
+512 FKAVLYQARADGSS
-526 VVGQGCPVSVSLK
+526 VAGQGCPVSVSFK

-585 SRPTMRSRTVVV
+585 SRPTMRSRTVIV

-776 ETVTLRLPSAGAY
+776 ETVTLELPSTGAY
-789 SLKMDVKAVGRSG
+789 SLKMDVKAVGRGG

-837 RNGSLRPGEDIHL
+837 RDGSLRPGEDIHL

-889 VADVMFDCRDD
+889 VADVMFDCRDEY
-900 WPEGLFLNVFYFRKG
+900 PEGLFLNVFYFRKG

-942 SALPGARYGISLST
+942 RTLPGARYGISLST
-956 DPDAEVV
+956 DPDAEAV

-999 FFTGEN
+999 FFSGEN

-1034 SVAMNDRVA
+1034 SVAMNDLVA

-1057 AVFDDDVSGSATG
+1057 AVFDDDASGSATG
-1070 QVRSDFSTSL
+1070 PVRSDFSTSL

-1109 QVYAHNKSMRDTLV
+1109 QVYAHDKSMRDTLV

-1159 GKPVDGT
+1159 GKPVDGM

-1186 SKKVTVPAGASLP
+1186 SKKVTVPAGAALP

-1261 AVLKQLRESFTGISS
+1261 VVLKQLRERFTGISS

-1380 SELTAGRSELTAG
+1380 SELTAG
-1393 RSELTA
+1393 
-1399 GRSDSVP
+1399 
-1406 GGFDAGS
+1406 GFD
-1413 AGSDSV
+1413 
-1419 SGGSGLT
+1419 
-1426 AGGSELTDGRSELTA
+1426 
-1441 GGSDSVS
+1441 
-1448 GGSGLT
+1448 
-1454 AGGSEPAPGG
+1454 
-1464 FNPAPSVRYLDN
+1464 PAPSVRYLDN

-1482 RAMPFWSGLLSWEQY
+1482 CAMPFWSGLLSWEQY

-1534 RYLTPTA
+1534 RYLTPSA

-1548 GMILQKARR
+1548 GLILQKARR

-1565 SSREGKALASA
+1565 SSRDGKALASA

-1635 IFDDESVR
+1635 IFDDEYVR

-1648 AGLPTPAALAD
+1648 AGLPTPSAGLPTPSAGLPTPSALAD

-1693 VLEPRVVSLTKTY
+1693 VLGTRVVSLTKTY

-1729 IPATSATSAPEASGA
+1729 IPATSATSGPEVASGA
-1744 AASPASLAGGGS
+1744 ASSA
-1756 FSPASLDDGGTASGP
+1756 
-1771 AVTDG
+1771 
-1776 TSTASSLASGGSVSP
+1776 SLASGGSVSS

-1804 VTDGTSTASSL
+1804 VTDGTSTASSI
-1815 ASGGSVSPASLAS
+1815 SGG
-1828 GGTASC
+1828 G
-1834 PAVTDGTSTASSLSG
+1834 
-1849 GDRSD
+1849 RSA

-1907 SRNYGWWQGVIRL
+1907 SRNYGWWLGIIRL
-1920 DGSFTITPQGY
+1920 DGSFSITPQGY

-1987 GSVRTKFMEKV
+1987 SSVRTKFMEKV

>member
-1 MKKIFSILILSAIAV
+1 M
-16 IAAFS
+16 
-21 LPSNMKTSRSTPDS
+21 
-35 QGHVLTSLWKEADA
+35 
-49 FRKADMPLK
+49 
-58 QLAVLERIRD
+58 
-68 EAAAKRLHKDFYD
+68 
-81 AATEAFGVAV
+81 
-91 SRNWKD
+91 
-97 SERLEKDLERRI
+97 
-109 DEYDEPIVTFFHRS
+109 
-123 GEGYPA
+123 
-129 DSILASESRLRTGR
+129 
-143 NTAFYTGFSLPD
+143 
-155 GAMEDVVISLVK
+155 
-167 DDFEYCLW
+167 
-175 KVCSENEAFD
+175 
-185 PEGKAFRALRTLC
+185 
-198 SGRYPLEEYLDYR
+198 
-211 KSLYR
+211 
-216 IPYGKSMEECLR
+216 
-228 FAGEHRGQAV
+228 
-238 RLLALGEYVTCLK
+238 
-251 DSLDRADAASPGYED
+251 
-266 LLSLCREYEEERKSY
+266 
-281 RSGTDRLIATQ
+281 
-292 VKTFENM
+292 
-299 IGTLKAKALAVEFE
+299 
-313 RDTVR
+313 
-318 ILARNLRSVTLTLKT
+318 
-333 DERKPVSLFRTTVSA
+333 
-348 SGDKLY
+348 
-354 APDTIEVVLPGIDD
+354 
-368 GDYLVEL
+368 
-375 RRGNVKRESR
+375 
-385 YSRRSL
+385 
-391 SIASRKDAEMRN
+391 
-403 LIYIADSQTGEPL
+403 
-416 AKADLE
+416 
-422 CFRSGELRST
+422 
-432 ARDFALDGF
+432 
-441 TPLPDSFR
+441 
-449 DSSGGPA
+449 
-456 ANSVVASFRGPD
+456 ASFRGSD

-487 STGETSAEC
+487 GTGETSAEC

-637 AASATYEVWEY
+637 AASATYEVREY

-658 LGDDGSF
+658 LCDDGSF

-710 EILNESGAQAR
+710 EILNESGAKAR

-765 RVSASGTGKTG
+765 RVSASGSGKTG
-776 ETVTLRLPSAGAY
+776 ETVTLELPSAGAY
-789 SLKMDVKAVGRSG
+789 SLKMDVKAVGRGG

-816 DDSASTL
+816 DDFASTL

-837 RNGSLRPGEDIHL
+837 RDGSLRPGEDIHL

-889 VADVMFDCRDD
+889 VADVMFDCRDEY
-900 WPEGLFLNVFYFRKG
+900 PEGLFLNVFYFRKG

-942 SALPGARYGISLST
+942 RTLPGARYGISLST

-963 AAVFDKSSETFG
+963 AAVFDKSSEAFG

-1014 EDVAIVYGKPSGRP
+1014 EDVAIVYGKPYGRP

-1057 AVFDDDVSGSATG
+1057 AVFDDDASGSATG
-1070 QVRSDFSTSL
+1070 PVRSDFSTSL

-1109 QVYAHNKSMRDTLV
+1109 QVYAHDKSMRDTLV

-1186 SKKVTVPAGASLP
+1186 SKKVTVPAGAALP

-1261 AVLKQLRESFTGISS
+1261 VVLKQLRERFTGISS

-1286 RAMLLDALPA
+1286 RAMLLDALPG

-1380 SELTAGRSELTAG
+1380 SELTAG
-1393 RSELTA
+1393 
-1399 GRSDSVP
+1399 
-1406 GGFDAGS
+1406 GFD
-1413 AGSDSV
+1413 
-1419 SGGSGLT
+1419 
-1426 AGGSELTDGRSELTA
+1426 
-1441 GGSDSVS
+1441 
-1448 GGSGLT
+1448 
-1454 AGGSEPAPGG
+1454 
-1464 FNPAPSVRYLDN
+1464 PAPSVRYLDN

-1522 KDNLKEFKTFAS
+1522 KENLKEFKTFAS
-1534 RYLTPTA
+1534 RYLTPSA

-1548 GMILQKARR
+1548 GLILQKARR

-1565 SSREGKALASA
+1565 SSRDGKALASA

-1635 IFDDESVR
+1635 IFDDEYVR

-1648 AGLPTPAALAD
+1648 AGLPTPSAGLPTPSAGLPTPSALAD

-1693 VLEPRVVSLTKTY
+1693 VLGTRVVSLTKTY

-1729 IPATSATSAPEASGA
+1729 IPATSATSGPEATGA
-1744 AASPASLAGGGS
+1744 AASPASLA
-1756 FSPASLDDGGTASGP
+1756 
-1771 AVTDG
+1771 
-1776 TSTASSLASGGSVSP
+1776 SGGSVSS

-1804 VTDGTSTASSL
+1804 VTDGTSTASSI
-1815 ASGGSVSPASLAS
+1815 SGG
-1828 GGTASC
+1828 G
-1834 PAVTDGTSTASSLSG
+1834 
-1849 GDRSD
+1849 RSA

-1907 SRNYGWWQGVIRL
+1907 SRNYGWWLGIIRL
-1920 DGSFTITPQGY
+1920 DGSFSITPQGY

-1987 GSVRTKFMEKV
+1987 SSVRTKFMEKV

>member
-1 MKKIFSILILSAIAV
+1 MLQTDMKKIFSILILSAIAV

-266 LLSLCREYEEERKSY
+266 LLSLCREYEEERKTY

-776 ETVTLRLPSAGAY
+776 ETVTLELPSAGAY

-880 EGVSGKEGS
+880 EGVSGNEGS
-889 VADVMFDCRDD
+889 VADVMFDCRDEY
-900 WPEGLFLNVFYFRKG
+900 PEGLFLNVFYFRKG

-942 SALPGARYGISLST
+942 RTLPGARYGISLST

-1034 SVAMNDRVA
+1034 SVVMNDRVA

-1057 AVFDDDVSGSATG
+1057 AVFDDDASGSATG
-1070 QVRSDFSTSL
+1070 PVRSDFSTSL

-1255 PGADRD
+1255 SGADRD
-1261 AVLKQLRESFTGISS
+1261 ALLKQLRESFTGISS

-1286 RAMLLDALPA
+1286 RAMLLDALPG

-1370 LCRLGLAAGR
+1370 LCRLGLAP
-1380 SELTAGRSELTAG
+1380 
-1393 RSELTA
+1393 
-1399 GRSDSVP
+1399 DS
-1406 GGFDAGS
+1406 
-1413 AGSDSV
+1413 
-1419 SGGSGLT
+1419 
-1426 AGGSELTDGRSELTA
+1426 RSELTA
-1441 GGSDSVS
+1441 GGFDSVS

-1643 KVTPS
+1643 KVAPS
-1648 AGLPTPAALAD
+1648 AGLPTPSALAD

-1849 GDRSD
+1849 GGRSA
-1854 SPDGRIREE
+1854 SSAGRIREE

-1987 GSVRTKFMEKV
+1987 SSVRTKFMEKV

>member
-1 MKKIFSILILSAIAV
+1 
-16 IAAFS
+16 
-21 LPSNMKTSRSTPDS
+21 
-35 QGHVLTSLWKEADA
+35 
-49 FRKADMPLK
+49 
-58 QLAVLERIRD
+58 
-68 EAAAKRLHKDFYD
+68 
-81 AATEAFGVAV
+81 
-91 SRNWKD
+91 
-97 SERLEKDLERRI
+97 
-109 DEYDEPIVTFFHRS
+109 
-123 GEGYPA
+123 
-129 DSILASESRLRTGR
+129 
-143 NTAFYTGFSLPD
+143 
-155 GAMEDVVISLVK
+155 
-167 DDFEYCLW
+167 
-175 KVCSENEAFD
+175 
-185 PEGKAFRALRTLC
+185 
-198 SGRYPLEEYLDYR
+198 
-211 KSLYR
+211 
-216 IPYGKSMEECLR
+216 
-228 FAGEHRGQAV
+228 
-238 RLLALGEYVTCLK
+238 
-251 DSLDRADAASPGYED
+251 
-266 LLSLCREYEEERKSY
+266 
-281 RSGTDRLIATQ
+281 
-292 VKTFENM
+292 
-299 IGTLKAKALAVEFE
+299 
-313 RDTVR
+313 
-318 ILARNLRSVTLTLKT
+318 
-333 DERKPVSLFRTTVSA
+333 
-348 SGDKLY
+348 
-354 APDTIEVVLPGIDD
+354 
-368 GDYLVEL
+368 
-375 RRGNVKRESR
+375 
-385 YSRRSL
+385 
-391 SIASRKDAEMRN
+391 MRN

-432 ARDFALDGF
+432 AKDFALDGF

-487 STGETSAEC
+487 GTGEASAEC

-512 FKAVLYQARTDGSS
+512 FKAVLYQARAGGSS

-721 VSAQDWSDVRT
+721 VSSQDWSDVRT

-765 RVSASGTGKTG
+765 RVSASGSGKTG
-776 ETVTLRLPSAGAY
+776 ETVTLELPSAGAY
-789 SLKMDVKAVGRSG
+789 SLKMDVKAVGRRG

-837 RNGSLRPGEDIHL
+837 RDGSLRPGEDIHL

-889 VADVMFDCRDD
+889 VADVMFDCRDEY
-900 WPEGLFLNVFYFRKG
+900 PEGLFLNVFYFRKG

-956 DPDAEVV
+956 DPDAEAV
-963 AAVFDKSSETFG
+963 AAVFDKSSEAFG

-1057 AVFDDDVSGSATG
+1057 AVFDDDASGSATG
-1070 QVRSDFSTSL
+1070 PVRSDFSTSL

-1109 QVYAHNKSMRDTLV
+1109 QVYAHDKSMRDTLV

-1172 SSGDYRDSRPFRTY
+1172 SSGDYRDSRPLRTY
-1186 SKKVTVPAGASLP
+1186 SKKVTVPAGAALP

-1305 LSVTEAIYVRKVAA
+1305 LSVSEAIYVRKVAA

-1360 TAAVLERYSR
+1360 TAAVLERYSQ

-1380 SELTAGRSELTAG
+1380 SEPTAGRSELTP
-1393 RSELTA
+1393 

-1426 AGGSELTDGRSELTA
+1426 AGGSE
-1441 GGSDSVS
+1441 
-1448 GGSGLT
+1448 
-1454 AGGSEPAPGG
+1454 PAPGG
-1464 FNPAPSVRYLDN
+1464 FDPAPSVRYLDN

-1502 LYPEIG
+1502 LYPEIV

-1534 RYLTPTA
+1534 HYLTPSA

-1548 GMILQKARR
+1548 GQILQKARR

-1643 KVTPS
+1643 TVTPS
-1648 AGLPTPAALAD
+1648 AGLPTPSALAD

-1693 VLEPRVVSLTKTY
+1693 VLGTRVVSLTKTY

-1729 IPATSATSAPEASGA
+1729 IPATSATSGPEATSGA
-1744 AASPASLAGGGS
+1744 A
-1756 FSPASLDDGGTASGP
+1756 SPASLDDGGT
-1771 AVTDG
+1771 T
-1776 TSTASSLASGGSVSP
+1776 SP

-1815 ASGGSVSPASLAS
+1815 ASGGSVSPASLA
-1828 GGTASC
+1828 GGETASG

-1849 GDRSD
+1849 GGRSA
-1854 SPDGRIREE
+1854 SSASLAAGVQSGSAAGRIREE
-1863 ISEGAELAVGDKIIA
+1863 ISEGTELAVGDKIIA

-1907 SRNYGWWQGVIRL
+1907 SRNYGWWLGVIRL
-1920 DGSFTITPQGY
+1920 DGSFSITPQGY

-1987 GSVRTKFMEKV
+1987 SSVRTKFMEKV

>member
-1 MKKIFSILILSAIAV
+1 MLQTDMKKIFSILILSAIAV

-91 SRNWKD
+91 FRNWKD

-109 DEYDEPIVTFFHRS
+109 DEYDEPIVTFIHRS

-143 NTAFYTGFSLPD
+143 NIAFYTGFSLPD

-228 FAGEHRGQAV
+228 FAGEHKGQAV

-266 LLSLCREYEEERKSY
+266 LLSLCREYEEERKTY

-299 IGTLKAKALAVEFE
+299 IGTLKAKDLAVEFE

-348 SGDKLY
+348 SGDRLY
-354 APDTIEVVLPGIDD
+354 AADTVEVVLPGIDD

-375 RRGNVKRESR
+375 RSGNVKRESR
-385 YSRRSL
+385 YFRRSL

-432 ARDFALDGF
+432 AKDFALDGF

-487 STGETSAEC
+487 GTGETSAEC

-512 FKAVLYQARTDGSS
+512 FKAVLYQARADGSS
-526 VVGQGCPVSVSLK
+526 VAGQGCPVSVSFK

-585 SRPTMRSRTVVV
+585 SRPTMRSRTVIV

-776 ETVTLRLPSAGAY
+776 ETVTLELPSTGAY
-789 SLKMDVKAVGRSG
+789 SLKMDVKAVGRGG

-837 RNGSLRPGEDIHL
+837 RDGSLRPGEDIHL

-889 VADVMFDCRDD
+889 VADVMFDCRDEY
-900 WPEGLFLNVFYFRKG
+900 PEGLFLNVFYFRKG

-942 SALPGARYGISLST
+942 RTLPGARYGISLST

-963 AAVFDKSSETFG
+963 AAVFDKSSEAFG

-999 FFTGEN
+999 FFSGEN

-1014 EDVAIVYGKPSGRP
+1014 EDVAIVYGKPYGRP

-1057 AVFDDDVSGSATG
+1057 AVFDDDASGSATG
-1070 QVRSDFSTSL
+1070 PVRSDFSTSL

-1109 QVYAHNKSMRDTLV
+1109 QVYAHDKSMRDTLV

-1186 SKKVTVPAGASLP
+1186 SKKVTVPAGAALP

-1261 AVLKQLRESFTGISS
+1261 VVLKQLRERFTGISS

-1286 RAMLLDALPA
+1286 RAMLLDALPG

-1380 SELTAGRSELTAG
+1380 SELTAGRS
-1393 RSELTA
+1393 
-1399 GRSDSVP
+1399 DSVP
-1406 GGFDAGS
+1406 CGFDAGS

-1426 AGGSELTDGRSELTA
+1426 AGGSDSAPGGFDSGSA
-1441 GGSDSVS
+1441 GSDSVSAGSDSVS
-1448 GGSGLT
+1448 GGSDSAPGGFDSGS
-1454 AGGSEPAPGG
+1454 AGSDSVSGGSEPAPGG
-1464 FNPAPSVRYLDN
+1464 FDPAPSVRYLDN

-1482 RAMPFWSGLLSWEQY
+1482 CAMPFWSGLLSWEQY

-1635 IFDDESVR
+1635 IFDDEYVR
-1643 KVTPS
+1643 TVTPS
-1648 AGLPTPAALAD
+1648 AGLPTLSAGLPTPSALAD

-1693 VLEPRVVSLTKTY
+1693 VLGTRVVSLTKTY

-1729 IPATSATSAPEASGA
+1729 IPATSATSGPEVASGA
-1744 AASPASLAGGGS
+1744 ASSA
-1756 FSPASLDDGGTASGP
+1756 
-1771 AVTDG
+1771 
-1776 TSTASSLASGGSVSP
+1776 SLASGGSVSS

-1804 VTDGTSTASSL
+1804 VTDGTSTASSI
-1815 ASGGSVSPASLAS
+1815 SGG
-1828 GGTASC
+1828 G
-1834 PAVTDGTSTASSLSG
+1834 
-1849 GDRSD
+1849 RSA

-1907 SRNYGWWQGVIRL
+1907 SRNYGWWLGIIRL
-1920 DGSFTITPQGY
+1920 DGSFSITPQGY

-1987 GSVRTKFMEKV
+1987 SSVRTKFMEKV

>member
-1 MKKIFSILILSAIAV
+1 
-16 IAAFS
+16 
-21 LPSNMKTSRSTPDS
+21 
-35 QGHVLTSLWKEADA
+35 
-49 FRKADMPLK
+49 
-58 QLAVLERIRD
+58 
-68 EAAAKRLHKDFYD
+68 
-81 AATEAFGVAV
+81 
-91 SRNWKD
+91 
-97 SERLEKDLERRI
+97 
-109 DEYDEPIVTFFHRS
+109 
-123 GEGYPA
+123 
-129 DSILASESRLRTGR
+129 
-143 NTAFYTGFSLPD
+143 
-155 GAMEDVVISLVK
+155 
-167 DDFEYCLW
+167 
-175 KVCSENEAFD
+175 
-185 PEGKAFRALRTLC
+185 
-198 SGRYPLEEYLDYR
+198 
-211 KSLYR
+211 
-216 IPYGKSMEECLR
+216 
-228 FAGEHRGQAV
+228 
-238 RLLALGEYVTCLK
+238 
-251 DSLDRADAASPGYED
+251 
-266 LLSLCREYEEERKSY
+266 
-281 RSGTDRLIATQ
+281 
-292 VKTFENM
+292 
-299 IGTLKAKALAVEFE
+299 
-313 RDTVR
+313 
-318 ILARNLRSVTLTLKT
+318 
-333 DERKPVSLFRTTVSA
+333 
-348 SGDKLY
+348 
-354 APDTIEVVLPGIDD
+354 
-368 GDYLVEL
+368 
-375 RRGNVKRESR
+375 
-385 YSRRSL
+385 
-391 SIASRKDAEMRN
+391 
-403 LIYIADSQTGEPL
+403 
-416 AKADLE
+416 
-422 CFRSGELRST
+422 
-432 ARDFALDGF
+432 
-441 TPLPDSFR
+441 
-449 DSSGGPA
+449 
-456 ANSVVASFRGPD
+456 
-468 GFLRKSPE
+468 
-476 LWLTYGEFASS
+476 
-487 STGETSAEC
+487 
-496 SIFTD
+496 
-501 KAAYKP
+501 
-507 GETLR
+507 
-512 FKAVLYQARTDGSS
+512 
-526 VVGQGCPVSVSLK
+526 
-539 DAEGKEAASADLVTN
+539 
-554 EYGSVAGDFLLPAG
+554 
-568 RRNGR
+568 
-573 YRLEV
+573 
-578 SFTAPGD
+578 
-585 SRPTMRSRTVVV
+585 
-597 DEFVLP
+597 
-603 DYVIS
+603 
-608 FEPSDS
+608 
-614 LFLSGDTVAV
+614 
-624 RGSVVSFTGHKVA
+624 
-637 AASATYEVWEY
+637 
-648 SRTILSGTLA
+648 
-658 LGDDGSF
+658 
-665 EIRFPSASEGSGRPY
+665 
-680 SVTVRVA
+680 
-687 DATGE
+687 
-692 TIENSRSVFVQGT
+692 
-705 LYPSV
+705 
-710 EILNESGAQAR
+710 
-721 VSAQDWSDVRT
+721 
-732 VSGPEALVRFSIT
+732 
-745 NPEGKPVA
+745 
-753 LPVSYTLVDPEG
+753 
-765 RVSASGTGKTG
+765 
-776 ETVTLRLPSAGAY
+776 
-789 SLKMDVKAVGRSG
+789 MDVKAVGRSG

-837 RNGSLRPGEDIHL
+837 RDGSLRPGEDIHL

-889 VADVMFDCRDD
+889 VADVMFDCRDEY
-900 WPEGLFLNVFYFRKG
+900 PEGLFLNVFYFRKG

-956 DPDAEVV
+956 DPDAEAV

-1057 AVFDDDVSGSATG
+1057 SVFDDDASGSATG
-1070 QVRSDFSTSL
+1070 LVRSDFSTSL

-1109 QVYAHNKSMRDTLV
+1109 QVYAHDKSMRDTLV

-1261 AVLKQLRESFTGISS
+1261 VVLKQLRESFTGISS

-1327 ECTDGELMNMLA
+1327 ECADGELMNMLA

-1348 GWFPGMKSSPAL
+1348 GWFPGMKSSPVL
-1360 TAAVLERYSR
+1360 TAAVLERYSQ
-1370 LCRLGLAAGR
+1370 LCRLGLAPGR

-1399 GRSDSVP
+1399 G
-1406 GGFDAGS
+1406 GFDL
-1413 AGSDSV
+1413 V
-1419 SGGSGLT
+1419 SGGSGL
-1426 AGGSELTDGRSELTA
+1426 A
-1441 GGSDSVS
+1441 
-1448 GGSGLT
+1448 
-1454 AGGSEPAPGG
+1454 AGGSEPAPGSFDSVSGG
-1464 FNPAPSVRYLDN
+1464 FDPAPSVRYLDN

-1522 KDNLKEFKTFAS
+1522 KENLKEFKTFAS
-1534 RYLTPTA
+1534 HYLTPSS

-1648 AGLPTPAALAD
+1648 AGLPTPSAGLPTPSALAD

-1693 VLEPRVVSLTKTY
+1693 VLGTRVVSLTKTY

-1729 IPATSATSAPEASGA
+1729 IPATSATSGPEVASGA
-1744 AASPASLAGGGS
+1744 ASPVSLAGGGS
-1756 FSPASLDDGGTASGP
+1756 FSPASLCLLY
-1771 AVTDG
+1771 
-1776 TSTASSLASGGSVSP
+1776 TSPSP
-1791 ASLAGGETAFGPA
+1791 R
-1804 VTDGTSTASSL
+1804 D
-1815 ASGGSVSPASLAS
+1815 
-1828 GGTASC
+1828 
-1834 PAVTDGTSTASSLSG
+1834 
-1849 GDRSD
+1849 
-1854 SPDGRIREE
+1854 
-1863 ISEGAELAVGDKIIA
+1863 
-1878 EYRISSDENRSFVRL
+1878 
-1893 SAPREASFRPVDQL
+1893 
-1907 SRNYGWWQGVIRL
+1907 
-1920 DGSFTITPQGY
+1920 
-1931 RNVKSDRTEYY
+1931 
-1942 FDVYPEDKTVI
+1942 
-1953 REEFFVTQEGT
+1953 
-1964 FKAPVVTIESLYAPH
+1964 
-1979 YRANDGFR
+1979 
-1987 GSVRTKFMEKV
+1987 
-1998 K
+1998 

>member
-1 MKKIFSILILSAIAV
+1 MLQTDMKKIFSILILSAIAV

-91 SRNWKD
+91 FRNWKD

-109 DEYDEPIVTFFHRS
+109 DEYDEPIVTFIHRS

-228 FAGEHRGQAV
+228 FAGEHKGQAV

-266 LLSLCREYEEERKSY
+266 LLSLCREYEEERKTY

-375 RRGNVKRESR
+375 RSGNVKRESR

-432 ARDFALDGF
+432 AKDFALDGF

-487 STGETSAEC
+487 GTGETSAEF

-585 SRPTMRSRTVVV
+585 SRPTMRSRTVIV

-765 RVSASGTGKTG
+765 RVSASGSGKTG
-776 ETVTLRLPSAGAY
+776 ETVTLELPSAGAY

-889 VADVMFDCRDD
+889 VADVMFDCRDEY
-900 WPEGLFLNVFYFRKG
+900 PEGLFLNVFYFRKG

-942 SALPGARYGISLST
+942 RTLPGARYGISLST
-956 DPDAEVV
+956 DPDAEAV

-999 FFTGEN
+999 FFSGEN

-1034 SVAMNDRVA
+1034 SVAMNDLVA

-1057 AVFDDDVSGSATG
+1057 AVFDDDASGSATG
-1070 QVRSDFSTSL
+1070 PVRSDFSTSL

-1109 QVYAHNKSMRDTLV
+1109 QVYAHDKSMRDTLV

-1159 GKPVDGT
+1159 GKPVDGM

-1186 SKKVTVPAGASLP
+1186 SKKVTVPAGAALP

-1261 AVLKQLRESFTGISS
+1261 VVLKQLRERFTGISS

-1286 RAMLLDALPA
+1286 RAMLLDALPG

-1380 SELTAGRSELTAG
+1380 SELTAGRS
-1393 RSELTA
+1393 
-1399 GRSDSVP
+1399 DSVP
-1406 GGFDAGS
+1406 CGFDAGS

-1426 AGGSELTDGRSELTA
+1426 AGGSDSAPGGFDSGSA
-1441 GGSDSVS
+1441 GSDSVSAGSDSVS
-1448 GGSGLT
+1448 GGSDSAPGGFDSGS
-1454 AGGSEPAPGG
+1454 AGSDSVSGGSEPAPGG
-1464 FNPAPSVRYLDN
+1464 FDPAPSVRYLDN

-1482 RAMPFWSGLLSWEQY
+1482 CAMPFWSGLLSWEQY

-1635 IFDDESVR
+1635 IFDDEYVR
-1643 KVTPS
+1643 TVTPS
-1648 AGLPTPAALAD
+1648 AGLPTLSAGLPTPSALAD

-1693 VLEPRVVSLTKTY
+1693 VLGTRVVSLTKTY

-1729 IPATSATSAPEASGA
+1729 IPATSATSGPEVASGA
-1744 AASPASLAGGGS
+1744 ASSA
-1756 FSPASLDDGGTASGP
+1756 
-1771 AVTDG
+1771 
-1776 TSTASSLASGGSVSP
+1776 SLASGGSVSS

-1804 VTDGTSTASSL
+1804 VTDGTSTASSI
-1815 ASGGSVSPASLAS
+1815 SGG
-1828 GGTASC
+1828 G
-1834 PAVTDGTSTASSLSG
+1834 
-1849 GDRSD
+1849 RSA

-1907 SRNYGWWQGVIRL
+1907 SRNYGWWLGIIRL
-1920 DGSFTITPQGY
+1920 DGSFSITPQGY

-1987 GSVRTKFMEKV
+1987 SSVRTKFMEKV

>member
-1 MKKIFSILILSAIAV
+1 MLQTDMKKIFSILILSAIAV

-91 SRNWKD
+91 FRNWKD

-109 DEYDEPIVTFFHRS
+109 DEYDEPIVTFIHRS

-143 NTAFYTGFSLPD
+143 NIAFYTGFSLPD

-228 FAGEHRGQAV
+228 FAGEHKGQAV

-266 LLSLCREYEEERKSY
+266 LLSLCREYEEERKTY

-375 RRGNVKRESR
+375 RSGNVKRESR
-385 YSRRSL
+385 YFRRSL

-432 ARDFALDGF
+432 AKDFALDGF

-487 STGETSAEC
+487 GTGETSAEC

-585 SRPTMRSRTVVV
+585 SRPTMRSRTVIV

-776 ETVTLRLPSAGAY
+776 ETVTLELPSAGAY
-789 SLKMDVKAVGRSG
+789 SLKMDVKAVGRGG

-889 VADVMFDCRDD
+889 VADVMFDCRDEY
-900 WPEGLFLNVFYFRKG
+900 PEGLFLNVFYFRKG
-915 RSFSYSKTFV
+915 RSFSYSKAFV

-942 SALPGARYGISLST
+942 RTLPGARYGISLST
-956 DPDAEVV
+956 DPDAEAV
-963 AAVFDKSSETFG
+963 AAVFDKSSEAFG

-999 FFTGEN
+999 FFSGEN

-1034 SVAMNDRVA
+1034 SVAMNDLVA

-1057 AVFDDDVSGSATG
+1057 AVFDDDASGSATG
-1070 QVRSDFSTSL
+1070 PVRSDFSTSL

-1109 QVYAHNKSMRDTLV
+1109 QVYAHDKSMRDTLV

-1159 GKPVDGT
+1159 GKPVDGM

-1186 SKKVTVPAGASLP
+1186 SKKVTVPAGAALP

-1261 AVLKQLRESFTGISS
+1261 VVLKQLRESFTGISS

-1286 RAMLLDALPA
+1286 RAMLLDALPG

-1380 SELTAGRSELTAG
+1380 SELTAGRS
-1393 RSELTA
+1393 
-1399 GRSDSVP
+1399 DSVP
-1406 GGFDAGS
+1406 CGFDAGS

-1426 AGGSELTDGRSELTA
+1426 AGGSDSAPGGFDSGSA
-1441 GGSDSVS
+1441 GSDSVSAGSDSVS
-1448 GGSGLT
+1448 GGSDSAPGGFDSGS
-1454 AGGSEPAPGG
+1454 AGSDSVSGGSEPAPGG
-1464 FNPAPSVRYLDN
+1464 FDPAPSVRYLDN

-1482 RAMPFWSGLLSWEQY
+1482 CAMPFWSGLLSWEQY

-1635 IFDDESVR
+1635 IFDDEYVR
-1643 KVTPS
+1643 TVTPS
-1648 AGLPTPAALAD
+1648 AGLPTLSAGLPTPSALAD

-1693 VLEPRVVSLTKTY
+1693 VLGTRVVSLTKTY

-1729 IPATSATSAPEASGA
+1729 IPATSATSGPEVASGA
-1744 AASPASLAGGGS
+1744 ASSA
-1756 FSPASLDDGGTASGP
+1756 
-1771 AVTDG
+1771 
-1776 TSTASSLASGGSVSP
+1776 SLASGGSVSS

-1804 VTDGTSTASSL
+1804 VTDGTSTASSI
-1815 ASGGSVSPASLAS
+1815 SGG
-1828 GGTASC
+1828 G
-1834 PAVTDGTSTASSLSG
+1834 
-1849 GDRSD
+1849 RSA

-1907 SRNYGWWQGVIRL
+1907 SRNYGWWLGIIRL
-1920 DGSFTITPQGY
+1920 DGSFSITPQGY

-1987 GSVRTKFMEKV
+1987 SSVRTKFMEKV

>member
-1 MKKIFSILILSAIAV
+1 MLQTDMKKIFSILILSAIAV

-21 LPSNMKTSRSTPDS
+21 LPLNMKTSRSTPDS

-81 AATEAFGVAV
+81 AATEAFSVAV

-109 DEYDEPIVTFFHRS
+109 DEYDEPIVTFFRRS

-143 NTAFYTGFSLPD
+143 NTAFYTFFSLPD

-175 KVCSENEAFD
+175 TVCSENEAFD

-251 DSLDRADAASPGYED
+251 DSLDRADASSSGYED
-266 LLSLCREYEEERKSY
+266 LLSLCREYEEERKTY

-299 IGTLKAKALAVEFE
+299 IGTLKAKDLAVEFE

-375 RRGNVKRESR
+375 RSENVKWESR

-391 SIASRKDAEMRN
+391 SIAARKDAEMRN

-422 CFRSGELRST
+422 CFRSGELSST
-432 ARDFALDGF
+432 AKDFALDGF

-487 STGETSAEC
+487 GTGETSAEC

-753 LPVSYTLVDPEG
+753 LPVSYTLIDPEG
-765 RVSASGTGKTG
+765 RVSASGSGKTG

-837 RNGSLRPGEDIHL
+837 RDGSLRPGEDIHL

-889 VADVMFDCRDD
+889 VADVMFDCRDEY
-900 WPEGLFLNVFYFRKG
+900 PEGLFLNVFYFRKG

-942 SALPGARYGISLST
+942 RTLPGARYGISLST
-956 DPDAEVV
+956 DPDAEAV
-963 AAVFDKSSETFG
+963 AAVFDKSSEVFG

-999 FFTGEN
+999 FFSGEN

-1034 SVAMNDRVA
+1034 SVAMNDLVA

-1057 AVFDDDVSGSATG
+1057 DVFDDDASGSATG

-1109 QVYAHNKSMRDTLV
+1109 QVYAHDKSMRDTLV

-1286 RAMLLDALPA
+1286 RAMLLDALPG

-1380 SELTAGRSELTAG
+1380 SELTAGRSDSVPGGFDPGSAGSDSVSG

-1399 GRSDSVP
+1399 GRSDSAP
-1406 GGFDAGS
+1406 GGFDPGS
-1413 AGSDSV
+1413 
-1419 SGGSGLT
+1419 
-1426 AGGSELTDGRSELTA
+1426 
-1441 GGSDSVS
+1441 
-1448 GGSGLT
+1448 
-1454 AGGSEPAPGG
+1454 
-1464 FNPAPSVRYLDN
+1464 SVRYLDN

-1522 KDNLKEFKTFAS
+1522 KENLKEFKTFAS
-1534 RYLTPTA
+1534 RYLTPSA

-1548 GMILQKARR
+1548 GQILQKARR

-1565 SSREGKALASA
+1565 SSRDGKALASA

-1635 IFDDESVR
+1635 IFDDEYVR

-1648 AGLPTPAALAD
+1648 AGLPTPSALSD

-1693 VLEPRVVSLTKTY
+1693 VLGTRVVSLTKTY

-1729 IPATSATSAPEASGA
+1729 IPATSATSGPEATSG
-1744 AASPASLAGGGS
+1744 AASPASLATGVQSGS
-1756 FSPASLDDGGTASGP
+1756 AA
-1771 AVTDG
+1771 
-1776 TSTASSLASGGSVSP
+1776 
-1791 ASLAGGETAFGPA
+1791 
-1804 VTDGTSTASSL
+1804 
-1815 ASGGSVSPASLAS
+1815 
-1828 GGTASC
+1828 
-1834 PAVTDGTSTASSLSG
+1834 
-1849 GDRSD
+1849 
-1854 SPDGRIREE
+1854 GRIREE
-1863 ISEGAELAVGDKIIA
+1863 ISEGTELAVGDKIIA

-1907 SRNYGWWQGVIRL
+1907 SRNYGWWLGVIRL

-1953 REEFFVTQEGT
+1953 KEEFFVTQEGT

-1987 GSVRTKFMEKV
+1987 SSVRTKFMEKV

>member
-21 LPSNMKTSRSTPDS
+21 LHSNMKTSRSTPDS

-81 AATEAFGVAV
+81 AATEAFDVAV

-109 DEYDEPIVTFFHRS
+109 DEYDEPIVTFFRRS

-143 NTAFYTGFSLPD
+143 NTAFYTFFSLPD

-175 KVCSENEAFD
+175 TVCSENEAFD

-266 LLSLCREYEEERKSY
+266 LLSLCREYEEERKTY

-375 RRGNVKRESR
+375 RSGNVKWESR

-391 SIASRKDAEMRN
+391 SIAARKDAEMRN

-422 CFRSGELRST
+422 CFCSGELRST
-432 ARDFALDGF
+432 AKDFALDGF

-487 STGETSAEC
+487 GTGETSAEC

-753 LPVSYTLVDPEG
+753 LPVFYTLIDPEG
-765 RVSASGTGKTG
+765 RVSASGSGKTG
-776 ETVTLRLPSAGAY
+776 ETVTLELPSAGAY

-837 RNGSLRPGEDIHL
+837 RDGSLRPGEDIHL

-889 VADVMFDCRDD
+889 VADVMFDCRDEY
-900 WPEGLFLNVFYFRKG
+900 PEGLFLNVFYFRKG

-925 REREMPALPL
+925 REREIPALPL

-942 SALPGARYGISLST
+942 SALPGARYEISLST
-956 DPDAEVV
+956 DPDAEAV
-963 AAVFDKSSETFG
+963 AAVFDKSSEVFG

-999 FFTGEN
+999 FFSGEN

-1034 SVAMNDRVA
+1034 SVAMNDLVA

-1057 AVFDDDVSGSATG
+1057 DVFDDDASGSATG
-1070 QVRSDFSTSL
+1070 PVRSDFSTSL

-1109 QVYAHNKSMRDTLV
+1109 QVYAHDKSMRDTLV

-1148 LTLHAALNSLS
+1148 LTLHAAVNSLS

-1261 AVLKQLRESFTGISS
+1261 VVLKQLRESFTGISS

-1319 SLGADVSG
+1319 SLGVDVSG
-1327 ECTDGELMNMLA
+1327 ECADGELMNMLA

-1370 LCRLGLAAGR
+1370 LCRLGLAA
-1380 SELTAGRSELTAG
+1380 A
-1393 RSELTA
+1393 
-1399 GRSDSVP
+1399 
-1406 GGFDAGS
+1406 GFD
-1413 AGSDSV
+1413 
-1419 SGGSGLT
+1419 
-1426 AGGSELTDGRSELTA
+1426 
-1441 GGSDSVS
+1441 
-1448 GGSGLT
+1448 
-1454 AGGSEPAPGG
+1454 
-1464 FNPAPSVRYLDN
+1464 PAPSVRYLDN

-1522 KDNLKEFKTFAS
+1522 KENLKEFKTFAS
-1534 RYLTPTA
+1534 RYLTPSA

-1548 GMILQKARR
+1548 GLILQKARR

-1565 SSREGKALASA
+1565 SSRDGKALASA

-1635 IFDDESVR
+1635 IFDDEYVR

-1648 AGLPTPAALAD
+1648 AGLPTPSALAD

-1693 VLEPRVVSLTKTY
+1693 VLGTRVVSLTKTY

-1729 IPATSATSAPEASGA
+1729 IPATSATSGPEATSA
-1744 AASPASLAGGGS
+1744 AASPASLATGVQSGS
-1756 FSPASLDDGGTASGP
+1756 AA
-1771 AVTDG
+1771 
-1776 TSTASSLASGGSVSP
+1776 
-1791 ASLAGGETAFGPA
+1791 
-1804 VTDGTSTASSL
+1804 
-1815 ASGGSVSPASLAS
+1815 
-1828 GGTASC
+1828 
-1834 PAVTDGTSTASSLSG
+1834 
-1849 GDRSD
+1849 
-1854 SPDGRIREE
+1854 GRIREE
-1863 ISEGAELAVGDKIIA
+1863 ISEGTELAVGDKIIA

-1907 SRNYGWWQGVIRL
+1907 SRNYGWWLGIIRL
-1920 DGSFTITPQGY
+1920 DGSFSITPQGY

-1987 GSVRTKFMEKV
+1987 SSVRTKFMEKV

>member
-81 AATEAFGVAV
+81 AATEAFYVAV

-109 DEYDEPIVTFFHRS
+109 DEYDEPIVTFIHRS

-143 NTAFYTGFSLPD
+143 NTAFYTFFSLPD

-266 LLSLCREYEEERKSY
+266 LLSLCREYEEERKTY

-299 IGTLKAKALAVEFE
+299 IGTLKAKDLAVEFE

-375 RRGNVKRESR
+375 RSGNVKWESR

-391 SIASRKDAEMRN
+391 SIAVRKDAEMRN

-422 CFRSGELRST
+422 CFCSGELRST
-432 ARDFALDGF
+432 AKDFALDGF

-487 STGETSAEC
+487 GTGETSAEC

-585 SRPTMRSRTVVV
+585 SRPTMRTRTVVV

-658 LGDDGSF
+658 LRDDGSF

-721 VSAQDWSDVRT
+721 VSSQDWSDVRT

-753 LPVSYTLVDPEG
+753 LPVSYTLIDPEG
-765 RVSASGTGKTG
+765 RVSASGSGKTG

-889 VADVMFDCRDD
+889 VADVMFDCRDEY
-900 WPEGLFLNVFYFRKG
+900 PEGLFLNVFYFRKG

-942 SALPGARYGISLST
+942 RTLPGARYGISLST
-956 DPDAEVV
+956 DPDAEAV
-963 AAVFDKSSETFG
+963 AAVFDKSSEVFG

-999 FFTGEN
+999 FFSGEN

-1057 AVFDDDVSGSATG
+1057 AVFDDDASLSATG
-1070 QVRSDFSTSL
+1070 PVRSDFSTSL

-1109 QVYAHNKSMRDTLV
+1109 QVYAHDKSMRDTLV

-1148 LTLHAALNSLS
+1148 LTLHAAVNSLS

-1172 SSGDYRDSRPFRTY
+1172 SSGDYRNSRPFRTY
-1186 SKKVTVPAGASLP
+1186 SKKVTVPAGAALP

-1261 AVLKQLRESFTGISS
+1261 VVLKQLRESFTGISS

-1286 RAMLLDALPA
+1286 RAMLLDALPG

-1319 SLGADVSG
+1319 SIGADVSG

-1370 LCRLGLAAGR
+1370 LCRLGL
-1380 SELTAGRSELTAG
+1380 TA
-1393 RSELTA
+1393 
-1399 GRSDSVP
+1399 
-1406 GGFDAGS
+1406 GGFD
-1413 AGSDSV
+1413 
-1419 SGGSGLT
+1419 
-1426 AGGSELTDGRSELTA
+1426 
-1441 GGSDSVS
+1441 
-1448 GGSGLT
+1448 
-1454 AGGSEPAPGG
+1454 
-1464 FNPAPSVRYLDN
+1464 PAPSVRYLDN

-1502 LYPEIG
+1502 LYPEIS

-1534 RYLTPTA
+1534 RYLTPSA

-1565 SSREGKALASA
+1565 SSRDGKALASA

-1643 KVTPS
+1643 KVAPS
-1648 AGLPTPAALAD
+1648 AGLPTPSALAD

-1693 VLEPRVVSLTKTY
+1693 VLGTRVVSLTKTY

-1729 IPATSATSAPEASGA
+1729 IPATSATSGPEATGA
-1744 AASPASLAGGGS
+1744 AASPASLAG
-1756 FSPASLDDGGTASGP
+1756 GGTASGP

-1776 TSTASSLASGGSVSP
+1776 TSTASSLSGGGRS
-1791 ASLAGGETAFGPA
+1791 
-1804 VTDGTSTASSL
+1804 ASS
-1815 ASGGSVSPASLAS
+1815 
-1828 GGTASC
+1828 
-1834 PAVTDGTSTASSLSG
+1834 
-1849 GDRSD
+1849 
-1854 SPDGRIREE
+1854 DGRIREE
-1863 ISEGAELAVGDKIIA
+1863 ISEGTELAVGDKIIA

-1907 SRNYGWWQGVIRL
+1907 SRNYGWWLGIIRL

-1987 GSVRTKFMEKV
+1987 SSVRTKFMEKV

>member
-1 MKKIFSILILSAIAV
+1 MLQTDMKKIFSILILSAIAV

-91 SRNWKD
+91 FRNWKD

-109 DEYDEPIVTFFHRS
+109 DEYDEPIVTFIHRS

-143 NTAFYTGFSLPD
+143 NIAFYTGFSLPD

-228 FAGEHRGQAV
+228 FAGEHKGQAV

-266 LLSLCREYEEERKSY
+266 LLSLCREYEEERKTY

-299 IGTLKAKALAVEFE
+299 IGTLKAKDLAVEFE

-348 SGDKLY
+348 SGDRLY
-354 APDTIEVVLPGIDD
+354 AADTVEVVLPGIDD

-375 RRGNVKRESR
+375 RSGNVKRESR
-385 YSRRSL
+385 YFRRSL

-432 ARDFALDGF
+432 AKDFALDGF

-487 STGETSAEC
+487 GTGETSAEC

-507 GETLR
+507 GETLC
-512 FKAVLYQARTDGSS
+512 FKAVLYQARADGSS
-526 VVGQGCPVSVSLK
+526 VAGQGCPVSVSFK

-585 SRPTMRSRTVVV
+585 SRPTMRTRTVVV

-608 FEPSDS
+608 FEPSDG

-637 AASATYEVWEY
+637 AASATYEVREY

-765 RVSASGTGKTG
+765 RVSASGSGKTG
-776 ETVTLRLPSAGAY
+776 ETVTLELPSAGAY

-889 VADVMFDCRDD
+889 VADVMFDCRDEY
-900 WPEGLFLNVFYFRKG
+900 PEGLFLNVFYFRKG

-942 SALPGARYGISLST
+942 RTLPGARYGISLST
-956 DPDAEVV
+956 DPDAEAV
-963 AAVFDKSSETFG
+963 AAVFDKSSEAFG

-999 FFTGEN
+999 FFSGEN

-1034 SVAMNDRVA
+1034 SVAMNDLVA

-1057 AVFDDDVSGSATG
+1057 AVFDDDASGSATG
-1070 QVRSDFSTSL
+1070 PVRSDFSTSL

-1109 QVYAHNKSMRDTLV
+1109 QVYAHDKSMRDTLV

-1159 GKPVDGT
+1159 GKPVDGM

-1186 SKKVTVPAGASLP
+1186 SKKVTVPAGAALP

-1261 AVLKQLRESFTGISS
+1261 VVLKQLRERFTGISS

-1286 RAMLLDALPA
+1286 RAMLLDALPG

-1370 LCRLGLAAGR
+1370 LCRLGLA
-1380 SELTAGRSELTAG
+1380 T
-1393 RSELTA
+1393 
-1399 GRSDSVP
+1399 
-1406 GGFDAGS
+1406 
-1413 AGSDSV
+1413 
-1419 SGGSGLT
+1419 
-1426 AGGSELTDGRSELTA
+1426 GRSELTA
-1441 GGSDSVS
+1441 GGFD
-1448 GGSGLT
+1448 
-1454 AGGSEPAPGG
+1454 
-1464 FNPAPSVRYLDN
+1464 PAPSVRYLDN

-1522 KDNLKEFKTFAS
+1522 KENLKEFKTFAS
-1534 RYLTPTA
+1534 RYLTPSA

-1548 GMILQKARR
+1548 GLILQKARR

-1565 SSREGKALASA
+1565 SSRDGKALASA

-1635 IFDDESVR
+1635 IFDDEYVR
-1643 KVTPS
+1643 TVTPS
-1648 AGLPTPAALAD
+1648 AGLPTLSAGLPTPSALAD

-1693 VLEPRVVSLTKTY
+1693 VLGTRVVSLTKTY

-1729 IPATSATSAPEASGA
+1729 IPATSATSGPEVASGA
-1744 AASPASLAGGGS
+1744 ASSA
-1756 FSPASLDDGGTASGP
+1756 
-1771 AVTDG
+1771 
-1776 TSTASSLASGGSVSP
+1776 SLASGGSVSS

-1804 VTDGTSTASSL
+1804 VTDGTSTASSI
-1815 ASGGSVSPASLAS
+1815 SGG
-1828 GGTASC
+1828 G
-1834 PAVTDGTSTASSLSG
+1834 
-1849 GDRSD
+1849 RSA

-1907 SRNYGWWQGVIRL
+1907 SRNYGWWLGIIRL
-1920 DGSFTITPQGY
+1920 DGSFSITPQGY

-1987 GSVRTKFMEKV
+1987 SSVRTKFMEKV

>member
-1 MKKIFSILILSAIAV
+1 MLQTDMKKIFSILILSAIAV

-49 FRKADMPLK
+49 FRKADMPQK

-91 SRNWKD
+91 FRNWKD

-109 DEYDEPIVTFFHRS
+109 DEYDEPIVTFIHRS

-143 NTAFYTGFSLPD
+143 NIAFYTGFSLPD

-228 FAGEHRGQAV
+228 FAGEHKGQAV

-266 LLSLCREYEEERKSY
+266 LLSLCREYEEERKTY

-299 IGTLKAKALAVEFE
+299 IGTLKAKDLAVEFE

-375 RRGNVKRESR
+375 RSGNVKRESR
-385 YSRRSL
+385 YFRRSL

-432 ARDFALDGF
+432 AKDFALDGF

-487 STGETSAEC
+487 GTGETSAEC

-512 FKAVLYQARTDGSS
+512 FKAVLYQARADGSS
-526 VVGQGCPVSVSLK
+526 VAGQGCPVSVSFK

-585 SRPTMRSRTVVV
+585 SRPTMRSRTVIV

-765 RVSASGTGKTG
+765 RVSASGSGKTG
-776 ETVTLRLPSAGAY
+776 ETVTLELPSAGAY

-837 RNGSLRPGEDIHL
+837 RDGSLRPGEDIHL

-889 VADVMFDCRDD
+889 VADVMFDCRDEY
-900 WPEGLFLNVFYFRKG
+900 PEGLFLNVFYFRKG

-942 SALPGARYGISLST
+942 RTLPGARYGISLST
-956 DPDAEVV
+956 DPDAEAV
-963 AAVFDKSSETFG
+963 AAVFDKSSEAFG

-999 FFTGEN
+999 FFSGEN

-1057 AVFDDDVSGSATG
+1057 AVFDDDASGSATG
-1070 QVRSDFSTSL
+1070 PVRSDFSTSL

-1109 QVYAHNKSMRDTLV
+1109 QVYAHDKSMRDTLV

-1186 SKKVTVPAGASLP
+1186 SKKVTVPAGAALP

-1261 AVLKQLRESFTGISS
+1261 VVLKQLRESFTGISS

-1286 RAMLLDALPA
+1286 RAMLLDALPG

-1380 SELTAGRSELTAG
+1380 SELTAGRS
-1393 RSELTA
+1393 
-1399 GRSDSVP
+1399 DSVP
-1406 GGFDAGS
+1406 CGFDAGS

-1426 AGGSELTDGRSELTA
+1426 AGGSDSA
-1441 GGSDSVS
+1441 PGGFDPAP
-1448 GGSGLT
+1448 GSFD
-1454 AGGSEPAPGG
+1454 PAPGG
-1464 FNPAPSVRYLDN
+1464 FDPAPSVRYLDN

-1522 KDNLKEFKTFAS
+1522 KENLKEFKTFAS
-1534 RYLTPTA
+1534 RYLTPSA

-1548 GMILQKARR
+1548 GLILQKARR

-1565 SSREGKALASA
+1565 SSRDGKALASA

-1635 IFDDESVR
+1635 IFDDEYVR
-1643 KVTPS
+1643 TVTPS
-1648 AGLPTPAALAD
+1648 AGLPTLSAGLPTPSALAD

-1693 VLEPRVVSLTKTY
+1693 VLGTRVVSLTKTY

-1729 IPATSATSAPEASGA
+1729 IPATSATSGPEVASGA
-1744 AASPASLAGGGS
+1744 ASSA
-1756 FSPASLDDGGTASGP
+1756 
-1771 AVTDG
+1771 
-1776 TSTASSLASGGSVSP
+1776 SLASGGSVSS

-1804 VTDGTSTASSL
+1804 VTDGTSTASSI
-1815 ASGGSVSPASLAS
+1815 SGG
-1828 GGTASC
+1828 G
-1834 PAVTDGTSTASSLSG
+1834 
-1849 GDRSD
+1849 RSA

-1907 SRNYGWWQGVIRL
+1907 SRNYGWWLGIIRL
-1920 DGSFTITPQGY
+1920 DGSFSITPQGY

-1987 GSVRTKFMEKV
+1987 SSVRTKFMEKV

>member
-1 MKKIFSILILSAIAV
+1 MLQTDMKKIFSILILSAIAV

-91 SRNWKD
+91 FRNWKD

-109 DEYDEPIVTFFHRS
+109 DEYDEPIVTFIHRS

-143 NTAFYTGFSLPD
+143 NIAFYTGFSLPD

-228 FAGEHRGQAV
+228 FAGEHKGQAV

-266 LLSLCREYEEERKSY
+266 LLSLCREYEEERKTY

-299 IGTLKAKALAVEFE
+299 IGTLKAKDLAVEFE

-348 SGDKLY
+348 SGDRLY
-354 APDTIEVVLPGIDD
+354 AADTVEVVLPGIDD

-375 RRGNVKRESR
+375 RSGNVKRESR
-385 YSRRSL
+385 YFRRSL

-432 ARDFALDGF
+432 AKDFALDGF

-487 STGETSAEC
+487 GTGETSAEC

-512 FKAVLYQARTDGSS
+512 FKAVLYQARADGSS
-526 VVGQGCPVSVSLK
+526 VAGQGCPVSVSFK

-585 SRPTMRSRTVVV
+585 SRPTMRSRTVIV

-776 ETVTLRLPSAGAY
+776 ETVTLELPSAGAY
-789 SLKMDVKAVGRSG
+789 SLKMDVKAVGRGG

-837 RNGSLRPGEDIHL
+837 RDGSLRPGEDIHL

-889 VADVMFDCRDD
+889 VADVMFDCRDEY
-900 WPEGLFLNVFYFRKG
+900 PEGLFLNVFYFRKG

-942 SALPGARYGISLST
+942 RTLPGARYGISLST

-963 AAVFDKSSETFG
+963 AAVFDKSSEAFG

-999 FFTGEN
+999 FFSGEN

-1034 SVAMNDRVA
+1034 SVAMNDLVA

-1057 AVFDDDVSGSATG
+1057 AVFDDDASGSATG
-1070 QVRSDFSTSL
+1070 PVRSDFSTSL

-1109 QVYAHNKSMRDTLV
+1109 QVYAHDKSMRDTLV

-1159 GKPVDGT
+1159 GKPVDGM

-1186 SKKVTVPAGASLP
+1186 SKKVTVPAGAALP

-1261 AVLKQLRESFTGISS
+1261 VVLKQLRERFTGISS

-1286 RAMLLDALPA
+1286 RAMLLDALPG

-1380 SELTAGRSELTAG
+1380 SELTAGRS
-1393 RSELTA
+1393 
-1399 GRSDSVP
+1399 DSVP
-1406 GGFDAGS
+1406 CGFDAGS

-1426 AGGSELTDGRSELTA
+1426 AGGSDSAPGGFDSGSA
-1441 GGSDSVS
+1441 GSDSVSAGSDSVS
-1448 GGSGLT
+1448 GGSDSAPGGFDSGS
-1454 AGGSEPAPGG
+1454 AGSDSVSGGSEPAPGG
-1464 FNPAPSVRYLDN
+1464 FDPAPSVRYLDN

-1482 RAMPFWSGLLSWEQY
+1482 CAMPFWSGLLSWEQY

-1635 IFDDESVR
+1635 IFDDEYVR
-1643 KVTPS
+1643 TVTPS
-1648 AGLPTPAALAD
+1648 AGLPTLSAGLPTPSALAD

-1693 VLEPRVVSLTKTY
+1693 VLGTRVVSLTKTY

-1729 IPATSATSAPEASGA
+1729 IPATSATSGPEVASGA
-1744 AASPASLAGGGS
+1744 ASSA
-1756 FSPASLDDGGTASGP
+1756 
-1771 AVTDG
+1771 
-1776 TSTASSLASGGSVSP
+1776 SLASGGSVSS

-1804 VTDGTSTASSL
+1804 VTDGTSTASSI
-1815 ASGGSVSPASLAS
+1815 SGG
-1828 GGTASC
+1828 G
-1834 PAVTDGTSTASSLSG
+1834 
-1849 GDRSD
+1849 RSA

-1907 SRNYGWWQGVIRL
+1907 SRNYGWWLGIIRL
-1920 DGSFTITPQGY
+1920 DGSFSITPQGY

-1987 GSVRTKFMEKV
+1987 SSVRTKFMEKV

>member
-1 MKKIFSILILSAIAV
+1 MLQTDMKKIFSILILSAIAV

-109 DEYDEPIVTFFHRS
+109 DEYDEPIVTFIHRS

-266 LLSLCREYEEERKSY
+266 LLSLCREYEEERKTY

-299 IGTLKAKALAVEFE
+299 ISTLKAKALAVEFE

-375 RRGNVKRESR
+375 RSGNVKWESR

-391 SIASRKDAEMRN
+391 SIAARKDAEMRN

-487 STGETSAEC
+487 GTGEASAEC

-585 SRPTMRSRTVVV
+585 SRPTMRTRTVVV

-837 RNGSLRPGEDIHL
+837 RDGSLRPGEDIHL

-889 VADVMFDCRDD
+889 VADVMFDCRDEY
-900 WPEGLFLNVFYFRKG
+900 PEGLFLNVFYFRKG

-942 SALPGARYGISLST
+942 RTLPGARYGISLST

-1014 EDVAIVYGKPSGRP
+1014 DDVAIVYGKPSGRP

-1034 SVAMNDRVA
+1034 SVAMNGRVA

-1057 AVFDDDVSGSATG
+1057 AVFDDDASGSATG
-1070 QVRSDFSTSL
+1070 PVRSDFSTSL

-1085 LRPDSDGNISFDF
+1085 LRPDSEGNISFDF

-1109 QVYAHNKSMRDTLV
+1109 QVYAHDKSMRDTLV

-1186 SKKVTVPAGASLP
+1186 SKKVTVPAGAALP

-1286 RAMLLDALPA
+1286 RAMLLDALPG

-1319 SLGADVSG
+1319 SLGVDVSG
-1327 ECTDGELMNMLA
+1327 ECTDEELMNMLA

-1360 TAAVLERYSR
+1360 TAAVLERYSQ

-1380 SELTAGRSELTAG
+1380 SEPTAGRSELTAG
-1393 RSELTA
+1393 RFELTA

-1426 AGGSELTDGRSELTA
+1426 AGGSE
-1441 GGSDSVS
+1441 
-1448 GGSGLT
+1448 
-1454 AGGSEPAPGG
+1454 PAPGG
-1464 FNPAPSVRYLDN
+1464 FDPAPSVRYLDN

-1522 KDNLKEFKTFAS
+1522 KENLKEFKTFAS
-1534 RYLTPTA
+1534 RYLTPSA

-1548 GMILQKARR
+1548 GLILQKARR

-1635 IFDDESVR
+1635 IFDDEYVR
-1643 KVTPS
+1643 TVAPSAGLPTPS
-1648 AGLPTPAALAD
+1648 AGLPTPSAGLPTPSALAD

-1693 VLEPRVVSLTKTY
+1693 VLGTRVVSLTKTY

-1729 IPATSATSAPEASGA
+1729 IPATSATSGPEATGA
-1744 AASPASLAGGGS
+1744 AASSASLAVGGTTSPASLAG
-1756 FSPASLDDGGTASGP
+1756 GGTASGP

-1776 TSTASSLASGGSVSP
+1776 TSTASSLSGGGRSASS
-1791 ASLAGGETAFGPA
+1791 ASLAAG
-1804 VTDGTSTASSL
+1804 VQ
-1815 ASGGSVSPASLAS
+1815 
-1828 GGTASC
+1828 
-1834 PAVTDGTSTASSLSG
+1834 
-1849 GDRSD
+1849 SD

-1907 SRNYGWWQGVIRL
+1907 SRNYGWWLGIIRL
-1920 DGSFTITPQGY
+1920 DGSFSITPQGY

-1987 GSVRTKFMEKV
+1987 SSVRTKFMEKV

>member
-1 MKKIFSILILSAIAV
+1 MLQTDMKKIFSILILSAIAV

-91 SRNWKD
+91 FRNWKD

-109 DEYDEPIVTFFHRS
+109 DEYDEPIVTFIHRS

-143 NTAFYTGFSLPD
+143 NIAFYTGFSLPD

-228 FAGEHRGQAV
+228 FAGEHKGQAV

-266 LLSLCREYEEERKSY
+266 LLSLCREYEEERKTY

-354 APDTIEVVLPGIDD
+354 AADTVEVVLPGIDD

-375 RRGNVKRESR
+375 RSGNVKRESR

-391 SIASRKDAEMRN
+391 SIAARKDAEMRN

-432 ARDFALDGF
+432 AKDFALDGF

-487 STGETSAEC
+487 GTGETSAEC

-512 FKAVLYQARTDGSS
+512 FKAVLYQARADGSS
-526 VVGQGCPVSVSLK
+526 VAGQGCPVSVSLK

-585 SRPTMRSRTVVV
+585 SRPTMRTRTVVV

-608 FEPSDS
+608 FEPSDG

-721 VSAQDWSDVRT
+721 VSSQDWSDVRT

-765 RVSASGTGKTG
+765 RVSASGSGKTG
-776 ETVTLRLPSAGAY
+776 ETVTLELPSAGAY

-837 RNGSLRPGEDIHL
+837 RDGSLRPGEDIHL

-889 VADVMFDCRDD
+889 VADVMFDCRDEY
-900 WPEGLFLNVFYFRKG
+900 PEGLFLNVFYFRKG

-942 SALPGARYGISLST
+942 RTLPGARYGISLST
-956 DPDAEVV
+956 DPDAEAV

-999 FFTGEN
+999 FFSGEN

-1034 SVAMNDRVA
+1034 SVAMNDLVA

-1057 AVFDDDVSGSATG
+1057 AVFDDDASGSATG
-1070 QVRSDFSTSL
+1070 PVRSDFSTSL

-1109 QVYAHNKSMRDTLV
+1109 QVYAHDKSMRDTLV

-1159 GKPVDGT
+1159 GKPVDGM

-1186 SKKVTVPAGASLP
+1186 SKKVTVPAGAALP

-1261 AVLKQLRESFTGISS
+1261 VVLKQLRERFTGISS

-1286 RAMLLDALPA
+1286 RAMLLDALPG

-1380 SELTAGRSELTAG
+1380 SELTAGRS
-1393 RSELTA
+1393 
-1399 GRSDSVP
+1399 DSVP
-1406 GGFDAGS
+1406 CGFDAGS

-1426 AGGSELTDGRSELTA
+1426 AGGSDSAPGGFDSGSA
-1441 GGSDSVS
+1441 GSDSVSAGSDSVS
-1448 GGSGLT
+1448 GGSDSAPGGFDSGS
-1454 AGGSEPAPGG
+1454 AGSDSVSGGSEPAPGG
-1464 FNPAPSVRYLDN
+1464 FDPAPSVRYLDN

-1482 RAMPFWSGLLSWEQY
+1482 CAMPFWSGLLSWEQY

-1635 IFDDESVR
+1635 IFDDEYVR
-1643 KVTPS
+1643 TVTPS
-1648 AGLPTPAALAD
+1648 AGLPTLSAGLPTPSALAD

-1693 VLEPRVVSLTKTY
+1693 VLGTRVVSLTKTY

-1729 IPATSATSAPEASGA
+1729 IPATSATSGPEVASGA
-1744 AASPASLAGGGS
+1744 ASSA
-1756 FSPASLDDGGTASGP
+1756 
-1771 AVTDG
+1771 
-1776 TSTASSLASGGSVSP
+1776 SLASGGSVSS

-1804 VTDGTSTASSL
+1804 VTDGTSTASSI
-1815 ASGGSVSPASLAS
+1815 SGG
-1828 GGTASC
+1828 G
-1834 PAVTDGTSTASSLSG
+1834 
-1849 GDRSD
+1849 RSA

-1907 SRNYGWWQGVIRL
+1907 SRNYGWWLGIIRL
-1920 DGSFTITPQGY
+1920 DGSFSITPQGY

-1987 GSVRTKFMEKV
+1987 SSVRTKFMEKV

>member
-1 MKKIFSILILSAIAV
+1 MLQTDMKKIFSILILSAIAV

-109 DEYDEPIVTFFHRS
+109 DEYDEPIVTFIHRS

-266 LLSLCREYEEERKSY
+266 LLSLCREYEEERKTY

-375 RRGNVKRESR
+375 RSGNVKRESR

-432 ARDFALDGF
+432 AKDFALDGF

-487 STGETSAEC
+487 GTGETSAEC

-585 SRPTMRSRTVVV
+585 SRPTMRSRTVIV

-776 ETVTLRLPSAGAY
+776 ETVTLELPSTGAY
-789 SLKMDVKAVGRSG
+789 SLKMDVKAVGRGG

-889 VADVMFDCRDD
+889 VADVMFDCRDEY
-900 WPEGLFLNVFYFRKG
+900 PEGLFLNVFYFRKG

-942 SALPGARYGISLST
+942 RTLPGARYGISLST

-963 AAVFDKSSETFG
+963 AAVFDKSSEAFG

-999 FFTGEN
+999 FFSGEN

-1014 EDVAIVYGKPSGRP
+1014 EDVAIVYGKPYGRP

-1057 AVFDDDVSGSATG
+1057 AVFDDDASGSATG

-1109 QVYAHNKSMRDTLV
+1109 QVYAHDKSMRDTLV

-1186 SKKVTVPAGASLP
+1186 SKKVTVPAGAALP

-1261 AVLKQLRESFTGISS
+1261 VVLKQLRERFTGISS

-1286 RAMLLDALPA
+1286 RAMLLDALPG

-1380 SELTAGRSELTAG
+1380 SELTAGRS
-1393 RSELTA
+1393 
-1399 GRSDSVP
+1399 DSVP
-1406 GGFDAGS
+1406 CGFDAGS

-1426 AGGSELTDGRSELTA
+1426 AGGSDSAPGGFDSGSA
-1441 GGSDSVS
+1441 GSDSVSAGSDSVS
-1448 GGSGLT
+1448 GGSDSAPGGFDSGS
-1454 AGGSEPAPGG
+1454 AGSDSVSGGSEPAPGG
-1464 FNPAPSVRYLDN
+1464 FDPAPSVRYLDN

-1482 RAMPFWSGLLSWEQY
+1482 CAMPFWSGLLSWEQY

-1643 KVTPS
+1643 TVAPSAGLPTPS
-1648 AGLPTPAALAD
+1648 AGLPTPSALAD

-1693 VLEPRVVSLTKTY
+1693 VLGTRVVSLTKTY

-1729 IPATSATSAPEASGA
+1729 IPATSATSGPEVASGA
-1744 AASPASLAGGGS
+1744 ASSA
-1756 FSPASLDDGGTASGP
+1756 
-1771 AVTDG
+1771 
-1776 TSTASSLASGGSVSP
+1776 SLASGGSVSS

-1804 VTDGTSTASSL
+1804 VTDGTSTASSI
-1815 ASGGSVSPASLAS
+1815 SGG
-1828 GGTASC
+1828 G
-1834 PAVTDGTSTASSLSG
+1834 
-1849 GDRSD
+1849 RSA

-1907 SRNYGWWQGVIRL
+1907 SRNYGWWLGIIRL
-1920 DGSFTITPQGY
+1920 DGSFSITPQGY

-1987 GSVRTKFMEKV
+1987 SSVRTKFMEKV

>member
-1 MKKIFSILILSAIAV
+1 MLQTDMKKIFSILILSAIAV

-91 SRNWKD
+91 FRNWKD

-109 DEYDEPIVTFFHRS
+109 DEYDEPIVTFIHRS

-143 NTAFYTGFSLPD
+143 NIAFYTGFSLPD

-228 FAGEHRGQAV
+228 FAGEHKGQAV

-266 LLSLCREYEEERKSY
+266 LLSLCREYEEERKTY

-375 RRGNVKRESR
+375 RSGNVKRESR
-385 YSRRSL
+385 YFRRSL

-432 ARDFALDGF
+432 AKDFALDGF
-441 TPLPDSFR
+441 TPLADSFR

-585 SRPTMRSRTVVV
+585 SRPTMRSRTVIV

-837 RNGSLRPGEDIHL
+837 RDGSLRPGEDIHL

-889 VADVMFDCRDD
+889 VADVMFDCRDEY
-900 WPEGLFLNVFYFRKG
+900 PEGLFLNVFYFRKG

-942 SALPGARYGISLST
+942 RTLPGARYGISLST

-963 AAVFDKSSETFG
+963 AAVFDKSSEAFG

-1014 EDVAIVYGKPSGRP
+1014 EDVAIVYGKPYGRP

-1057 AVFDDDVSGSATG
+1057 AVFDDDASGSATG
-1070 QVRSDFSTSL
+1070 PVRSDFSTSL

-1109 QVYAHNKSMRDTLV
+1109 QVYAHDKSMRDTLV

-1186 SKKVTVPAGASLP
+1186 SKKVTVPAGAALP

-1261 AVLKQLRESFTGISS
+1261 VVLKQLRERFTGISS

-1286 RAMLLDALPA
+1286 RAMLLDALPG

-1380 SELTAGRSELTAG
+1380 SELTAGRS
-1393 RSELTA
+1393 
-1399 GRSDSVP
+1399 DSVP
-1406 GGFDAGS
+1406 CGFDAGS

-1426 AGGSELTDGRSELTA
+1426 AGGSDSAPGGFDSGSA
-1441 GGSDSVS
+1441 GSDSVSAGSDSVS
-1448 GGSGLT
+1448 GGSDSAPGGFDSGS
-1454 AGGSEPAPGG
+1454 AGSDSVSGGSEPAPGG
-1464 FNPAPSVRYLDN
+1464 FDPAPSVRYLDN

-1482 RAMPFWSGLLSWEQY
+1482 CAMPFWSGLLSWEQY

-1635 IFDDESVR
+1635 IFDDEYVR

-1648 AGLPTPAALAD
+1648 AGLPTPSAGLPTPSALAD

-1693 VLEPRVVSLTKTY
+1693 VLGTRVVSLTKTY

-1729 IPATSATSAPEASGA
+1729 IPATSATSGPEVASGA
-1744 AASPASLAGGGS
+1744 ASSA
-1756 FSPASLDDGGTASGP
+1756 
-1771 AVTDG
+1771 
-1776 TSTASSLASGGSVSP
+1776 SLASGGSVSS

-1804 VTDGTSTASSL
+1804 VTDGTSTASSI
-1815 ASGGSVSPASLAS
+1815 SGG
-1828 GGTASC
+1828 G
-1834 PAVTDGTSTASSLSG
+1834 
-1849 GDRSD
+1849 RSA

-1907 SRNYGWWQGVIRL
+1907 SRNYGWWLGIIRL
-1920 DGSFTITPQGY
+1920 DGSFSITPQGY

-1987 GSVRTKFMEKV
+1987 SSVRTKFMEKV

>member
-1 MKKIFSILILSAIAV
+1 MKKIFLILILSAIAV

-58 QLAVLERIRD
+58 QLAVLERIRE

-81 AATEAFGVAV
+81 AATEAFYVAV

-109 DEYDEPIVTFFHRS
+109 DEYDEPIVTFLRRS

-143 NTAFYTGFSLPD
+143 NTAFYTFFSLPD

-251 DSLDRADAASPGYED
+251 DSLDRADAASSGYED

-354 APDTIEVVLPGIDD
+354 AADTVEVVLPGIDD

-375 RRGNVKRESR
+375 RSGNVKRESR

-391 SIASRKDAEMRN
+391 SIAARKDAEMRN

-432 ARDFALDGF
+432 AKDFALDGF

-487 STGETSAEC
+487 GTGETSAEC

-573 YRLEV
+573 FRLEV

-585 SRPTMRSRTVVV
+585 SRPTMRSRTVIV

-765 RVSASGTGKTG
+765 RVSASGSGKTG
-776 ETVTLRLPSAGAY
+776 ETVTLELPSAGAY

-837 RNGSLRPGEDIHL
+837 RDGSLRPGEDIHL

-889 VADVMFDCRDD
+889 VADVMFDCRDEY
-900 WPEGLFLNVFYFRKG
+900 PEGLFLNVFYFRKG

-942 SALPGARYGISLST
+942 RTLPGARYGISLST
-956 DPDAEVV
+956 DPDAEAV
-963 AAVFDKSSETFG
+963 AAVFDKSSEAFG

-1057 AVFDDDVSGSATG
+1057 AVFDDDASGSATG

-1109 QVYAHNKSMRDTLV
+1109 QVYAHDKSMRDTLV

-1261 AVLKQLRESFTGISS
+1261 VVLKQLRESFTGISS

-1286 RAMLLDALPA
+1286 RAMLLDALPG

-1360 TAAVLERYSR
+1360 TAAVLERYSQ

-1380 SELTAGRSELTAG
+1380 SELAAG

-1426 AGGSELTDGRSELTA
+1426 AGGSE
-1441 GGSDSVS
+1441 
-1448 GGSGLT
+1448 
-1454 AGGSEPAPGG
+1454 PAPGG
-1464 FNPAPSVRYLDN
+1464 FDPAPSVRYLDN

-1534 RYLTPTA
+1534 RYLTPSA

-1548 GMILQKARR
+1548 GLILQKARR
-1557 IATLLNLA
+1557 IATLLNLV
-1565 SSREGKALASA
+1565 SSRDGKALASA

-1635 IFDDESVR
+1635 IFDDEYVR
-1643 KVTPS
+1643 TVTPS
-1648 AGLPTPAALAD
+1648 AGLPTLSAGLPTPSALAD

-1693 VLEPRVVSLTKTY
+1693 VLGTRVVSLTKTY

-1729 IPATSATSAPEASGA
+1729 IPATSATSGPEATSGA
-1744 AASPASLAGGGS
+1744 TSPASLASGGS
-1756 FSPASLDDGGTASGP
+1756 VSPASLDDVGTASGP
-1771 AVTDG
+1771 TVTDG

-1791 ASLAGGETAFGPA
+1791 ASLAGGGSF
-1804 VTDGTSTASSL
+1804 SS
-1815 ASGGSVSPASLAS
+1815 ASLAS

-1849 GDRSD
+1849 GGRSD

-1863 ISEGAELAVGDKIIA
+1863 ISEGTELAVGDKIIA

-1907 SRNYGWWQGVIRL
+1907 SRNYGWWLGVIRL
-1920 DGSFTITPQGY
+1920 DGSFSITPQGY

-1942 FDVYPEDKTVI
+1942 FDVYPENKTVI

-1987 GSVRTKFMEKV
+1987 SSVRTKFMEKV

>member
-1 MKKIFSILILSAIAV
+1 MLQTDMKKIFSILILSAIAV

-109 DEYDEPIVTFFHRS
+109 DEYDEPIVTFFRRS

-266 LLSLCREYEEERKSY
+266 LLSLCREYEEERKTY

-348 SGDKLY
+348 SGDRLY
-354 APDTIEVVLPGIDD
+354 AADTVEVVLPGIDD

-375 RRGNVKRESR
+375 RSGNVKRESR

-391 SIASRKDAEMRN
+391 SIAARKDAEMRN

-432 ARDFALDGF
+432 AKDFALDGF

-487 STGETSAEC
+487 GTGETSAEC

-585 SRPTMRSRTVVV
+585 SRPTMRTRTVVV

-614 LFLSGDTVAV
+614 LFLAGDTVAV

-765 RVSASGTGKTG
+765 RVSASGSGKTG
-776 ETVTLRLPSAGAY
+776 ETVTLELPSAGAY

-889 VADVMFDCRDD
+889 VADVMFDCRDEY
-900 WPEGLFLNVFYFRKG
+900 PEGLFLNVFYFRKG

-956 DPDAEVV
+956 DPDAEAV
-963 AAVFDKSSETFG
+963 AAVFDKSSEVFG

-999 FFTGEN
+999 FFSGEN

-1034 SVAMNDRVA
+1034 SVAMNDLVA

-1057 AVFDDDVSGSATG
+1057 DVFDDDASGSATG

-1085 LRPDSDGNISFDF
+1085 LRPDSEGNISFDF

-1109 QVYAHNKSMRDTLV
+1109 QVYAHDNSMRDTLV

-1261 AVLKQLRESFTGISS
+1261 AILKQLRESFTGISS

-1286 RAMLLDALPA
+1286 RAMLLDALPG

-1327 ECTDGELMNMLA
+1327 ECADEELMNMLA

-1360 TAAVLERYSR
+1360 TAAVLERYSQ
-1370 LCRLGLAAGR
+1370 LCRLGLAAG
-1380 SELTAGRSELTAG
+1380 
-1393 RSELTA
+1393 
-1399 GRSDSVP
+1399 
-1406 GGFDAGS
+1406 FD
-1413 AGSDSV
+1413 
-1419 SGGSGLT
+1419 
-1426 AGGSELTDGRSELTA
+1426 
-1441 GGSDSVS
+1441 
-1448 GGSGLT
+1448 
-1454 AGGSEPAPGG
+1454 
-1464 FNPAPSVRYLDN
+1464 PAPSVRYLDN

-1534 RYLTPTA
+1534 HYLTPSS

-1643 KVTPS
+1643 TVAPS
-1648 AGLPTPAALAD
+1648 AGLPTLSAGLPTPSALAD

-1693 VLEPRVVSLTKTY
+1693 VLGTRVVSLTKTY

-1729 IPATSATSAPEASGA
+1729 IPATSA
-1744 AASPASLAGGGS
+1744 
-1756 FSPASLDDGGTASGP
+1756 
-1771 AVTDG
+1771 
-1776 TSTASSLASGGSVSP
+1776 
-1791 ASLAGGETAFGPA
+1791 
-1804 VTDGTSTASSL
+1804 
-1815 ASGGSVSPASLAS
+1815 
-1828 GGTASC
+1828 ASC
-1834 PAVTDGTSTASSLSG
+1834 PAVTDGTSTALSLSG
-1849 GDRSD
+1849 GGRSA
-1854 SPDGRIREE
+1854 SSAGRIREE
-1863 ISEGAELAVGDKIIA
+1863 ISEGTELAVGDKIIA
-1878 EYRISSDENRSFVRL
+1878 EYWISSDENRSFVRL

-1907 SRNYGWWQGVIRL
+1907 SRNYGWWLGIIRL
-1920 DGSFTITPQGY
+1920 DGSFTITSQGY

-1987 GSVRTKFMEKV
+1987 SSVRTKFMEKV

>member
-1 MKKIFSILILSAIAV
+1 MLQTDMKKIFSILILSAIAV

-91 SRNWKD
+91 FRNWKD

-109 DEYDEPIVTFFHRS
+109 DEYDEPIVTFIHRS

-143 NTAFYTGFSLPD
+143 NIAFYTGFSLPD

-228 FAGEHRGQAV
+228 FAGEHKGQAV

-266 LLSLCREYEEERKSY
+266 LLSLCREYEEERKTY

-354 APDTIEVVLPGIDD
+354 AADTVEVVLPGIDD

-375 RRGNVKRESR
+375 RSGNVKRESR

-391 SIASRKDAEMRN
+391 SIAARKDAEMRN

-487 STGETSAEC
+487 GTGETSAEC

-585 SRPTMRSRTVVV
+585 SRPTMRTRTVVV

-608 FEPSDS
+608 FEPSDG

-637 AASATYEVWEY
+637 AASATYEVREY
-648 SRTILSGTLA
+648 SRTVLSGTLA
-658 LGDDGSF
+658 LCDDGSF

-710 EILNESGAQAR
+710 EILNESGAKAR

-765 RVSASGTGKTG
+765 RVSASGSGKTG
-776 ETVTLRLPSAGAY
+776 ETVTLELPSAGAY

-889 VADVMFDCRDD
+889 VADVMFDCRDEY
-900 WPEGLFLNVFYFRKG
+900 PEGLFLNVFYFRKG

-942 SALPGARYGISLST
+942 RTLPGARYGISLST

-963 AAVFDKSSETFG
+963 AAVFDKSSEAFG

-999 FFTGEN
+999 FFSGEN

-1034 SVAMNDRVA
+1034 SVAMNDLVA

-1057 AVFDDDVSGSATG
+1057 AVFDDDASGSATG
-1070 QVRSDFSTSL
+1070 PVRSDFSTSL

-1109 QVYAHNKSMRDTLV
+1109 QVYAHDKSMRDTLV

-1159 GKPVDGT
+1159 GKPVDGM

-1186 SKKVTVPAGASLP
+1186 SKKVTVPAGAALP

-1370 LCRLGLAAGR
+1370 LCRLGLA
-1380 SELTAGRSELTAG
+1380 T
-1393 RSELTA
+1393 
-1399 GRSDSVP
+1399 
-1406 GGFDAGS
+1406 
-1413 AGSDSV
+1413 
-1419 SGGSGLT
+1419 
-1426 AGGSELTDGRSELTA
+1426 GRSELTA
-1441 GGSDSVS
+1441 GGFD
-1448 GGSGLT
+1448 
-1454 AGGSEPAPGG
+1454 
-1464 FNPAPSVRYLDN
+1464 PAPSVRYLDN

-1522 KDNLKEFKTFAS
+1522 KENLKEFKTFAS
-1534 RYLTPTA
+1534 RYLTPSA

-1548 GMILQKARR
+1548 GLILQKARR

-1565 SSREGKALASA
+1565 SSRDGKALASA

-1635 IFDDESVR
+1635 IFDDEYVR

-1648 AGLPTPAALAD
+1648 AGLPTPSAGLPTPSAGLPTPSALAD

-1693 VLEPRVVSLTKTY
+1693 VLGTRVVSLTKTY

-1729 IPATSATSAPEASGA
+1729 IPATSATSGPEATGA
-1744 AASPASLAGGGS
+1744 AASPASLA
-1756 FSPASLDDGGTASGP
+1756 
-1771 AVTDG
+1771 
-1776 TSTASSLASGGSVSP
+1776 SGGSVSS

-1804 VTDGTSTASSL
+1804 VTDGTSTASSI
-1815 ASGGSVSPASLAS
+1815 SGG
-1828 GGTASC
+1828 G
-1834 PAVTDGTSTASSLSG
+1834 
-1849 GDRSD
+1849 RSA

-1907 SRNYGWWQGVIRL
+1907 SRNYGWWLGIIRL
-1920 DGSFTITPQGY
+1920 DGSFSITPQGY

-1987 GSVRTKFMEKV
+1987 SSVRTKFMEKV

>member
-91 SRNWKD
+91 FRNWKD

-109 DEYDEPIVTFFHRS
+109 DEYDEPIVTFIHRS

-175 KVCSENEAFD
+175 KVSSENEAFD

-251 DSLDRADAASPGYED
+251 DSLDRADASSSGYED
-266 LLSLCREYEEERKSY
+266 LLSLCQEYEEERKTY

-354 APDTIEVVLPGIDD
+354 APDTIEVVLPGVDD

-375 RRGNVKRESR
+375 RSGNVKWESR

-391 SIASRKDAEMRN
+391 SIAVRKDAEMRN

-432 ARDFALDGF
+432 AKDFALDGF

-449 DSSGGPA
+449 DSSGGPTA
-456 ANSVVASFRGPD
+456 SSVVASFRGPD

-487 STGETSAEC
+487 GTGETSAEC

-585 SRPTMRSRTVVV
+585 SRPTMRTRTVVV

-614 LFLSGDTVAV
+614 LFLVGDTVAV

-765 RVSASGTGKTG
+765 RVSASGSGKTG
-776 ETVTLRLPSAGAY
+776 ETVTLELPSAGAY
-789 SLKMDVKAVGRSG
+789 SLKMDVKAVGRGG

-837 RNGSLRPGEDIHL
+837 RDGSLRPGEDIHL

-889 VADVMFDCRDD
+889 VADVMFACSDEY
-900 WPEGLFLNVFYFRKG
+900 PEGLFLNVFYFRKG

-956 DPDAEVV
+956 DPDAEAV
-963 AAVFDKSSETFG
+963 AAVFDKSSEVFG

-999 FFTGEN
+999 FFSGEN

-1034 SVAMNDRVA
+1034 SVAMNDLVA

-1057 AVFDDDVSGSATG
+1057 DVFDDDASGSATG

-1085 LRPDSDGNISFDF
+1085 LRPDSEGNISFDF

-1109 QVYAHNKSMRDTLV
+1109 QVYAHDNSMRDTLV

-1261 AVLKQLRESFTGISS
+1261 AILKQLRESFTGISS

-1286 RAMLLDALPA
+1286 RAMLLDALPG

-1327 ECTDGELMNMLA
+1327 ECADEELMNMLA

-1360 TAAVLERYSR
+1360 TAAVLERYSQ
-1370 LCRLGLAAGR
+1370 LCRLGLAAG
-1380 SELTAGRSELTAG
+1380 
-1393 RSELTA
+1393 
-1399 GRSDSVP
+1399 
-1406 GGFDAGS
+1406 FD
-1413 AGSDSV
+1413 
-1419 SGGSGLT
+1419 
-1426 AGGSELTDGRSELTA
+1426 
-1441 GGSDSVS
+1441 
-1448 GGSGLT
+1448 
-1454 AGGSEPAPGG
+1454 
-1464 FNPAPSVRYLDN
+1464 PAPSVRYLDN

-1534 RYLTPTA
+1534 HYLTPSS

-1643 KVTPS
+1643 TVAPS
-1648 AGLPTPAALAD
+1648 AGLPTLSAGLPTPSALAD

-1693 VLEPRVVSLTKTY
+1693 VLGTRVVSLTKTY

-1729 IPATSATSAPEASGA
+1729 IPATSA
-1744 AASPASLAGGGS
+1744 
-1756 FSPASLDDGGTASGP
+1756 
-1771 AVTDG
+1771 
-1776 TSTASSLASGGSVSP
+1776 
-1791 ASLAGGETAFGPA
+1791 
-1804 VTDGTSTASSL
+1804 
-1815 ASGGSVSPASLAS
+1815 
-1828 GGTASC
+1828 ASC
-1834 PAVTDGTSTASSLSG
+1834 PAVTDGTSTALSLSG
-1849 GDRSD
+1849 GGRSA
-1854 SPDGRIREE
+1854 SSAGRIREE
-1863 ISEGAELAVGDKIIA
+1863 ISEGTELAVGDKIIA
-1878 EYRISSDENRSFVRL
+1878 EYWISSDENRSFVRL

-1907 SRNYGWWQGVIRL
+1907 SRNYGWWLGIIRL
-1920 DGSFTITPQGY
+1920 DGSFTITSQGY

-1987 GSVRTKFMEKV
+1987 SSVRTKFMEKV

>member
-81 AATEAFGVAV
+81 AATEAFSVAV

-109 DEYDEPIVTFFHRS
+109 DEYDEPIVTFFRRS

-143 NTAFYTGFSLPD
+143 NTAFYTFFSLPD

-175 KVCSENEAFD
+175 TVCSENEAFD

-251 DSLDRADAASPGYED
+251 DSLDRADASSSGYED
-266 LLSLCREYEEERKSY
+266 LLSLCREYEEERKTY

-299 IGTLKAKALAVEFE
+299 IGTLKAKDLAVEFE

-375 RRGNVKRESR
+375 RSGNVKWESR

-391 SIASRKDAEMRN
+391 SIAARKDAEMRN

-422 CFRSGELRST
+422 CFRSGELSLT
-432 ARDFALDGF
+432 AKDFALDGF

-487 STGETSAEC
+487 GTGETSAEC

-753 LPVSYTLVDPEG
+753 LPVSYTLIDPEG
-765 RVSASGTGKTG
+765 RVSASGSGKTG

-789 SLKMDVKAVGRSG
+789 SLKMDVKAVGRGG

-837 RNGSLRPGEDIHL
+837 RDGSLRPGEDIHL

-889 VADVMFDCRDD
+889 VADVMFDCRDEY
-900 WPEGLFLNVFYFRKG
+900 PEGLFLNVFYFRKG

-956 DPDAEVV
+956 DPDAEAV
-963 AAVFDKSSETFG
+963 AAVFDKSSEAFG

-999 FFTGEN
+999 FFSGEN

-1057 AVFDDDVSGSATG
+1057 AVFDDDASGSATG
-1070 QVRSDFSTSL
+1070 PVRSDFSTSL

-1109 QVYAHNKSMRDTLV
+1109 QVYAHDKSMRDTLV

-1148 LTLHAALNSLS
+1148 LTLHAAVNSLS

-1186 SKKVTVPAGASLP
+1186 SKKVTVPAGAALP

-1261 AVLKQLRESFTGISS
+1261 VVLKQLRERFTGISS

-1286 RAMLLDALPA
+1286 RAMLLDALPG

-1370 LCRLGLAAGR
+1370 LCRLGLAA
-1380 SELTAGRSELTAG
+1380 A
-1393 RSELTA
+1393 
-1399 GRSDSVP
+1399 
-1406 GGFDAGS
+1406 GFD
-1413 AGSDSV
+1413 
-1419 SGGSGLT
+1419 
-1426 AGGSELTDGRSELTA
+1426 
-1441 GGSDSVS
+1441 
-1448 GGSGLT
+1448 
-1454 AGGSEPAPGG
+1454 
-1464 FNPAPSVRYLDN
+1464 PAPSVRYLDN

-1522 KDNLKEFKTFAS
+1522 KENLKEFKTFAS
-1534 RYLTPTA
+1534 RYLTPSA

-1548 GMILQKARR
+1548 GLILQKARR

-1565 SSREGKALASA
+1565 SSRDGKALASA

-1635 IFDDESVR
+1635 IFDDEYVR
-1643 KVTPS
+1643 TVTPS
-1648 AGLPTPAALAD
+1648 AGLPTLSAGLPTPSAGLPTPSALAD

-1693 VLEPRVVSLTKTY
+1693 VLGTRVVSLTKTY

-1729 IPATSATSAPEASGA
+1729 IPATSATSGPEATSG
-1744 AASPASLAGGGS
+1744 AASPASLATGVQSGS
-1756 FSPASLDDGGTASGP
+1756 AA
-1771 AVTDG
+1771 
-1776 TSTASSLASGGSVSP
+1776 
-1791 ASLAGGETAFGPA
+1791 
-1804 VTDGTSTASSL
+1804 
-1815 ASGGSVSPASLAS
+1815 
-1828 GGTASC
+1828 
-1834 PAVTDGTSTASSLSG
+1834 
-1849 GDRSD
+1849 
-1854 SPDGRIREE
+1854 GRIREE
-1863 ISEGAELAVGDKIIA
+1863 ISEGTELAVGDKIIA

-1907 SRNYGWWQGVIRL
+1907 SRNYGWWLGIIRL
-1920 DGSFTITPQGY
+1920 DGSFSITPQGY

>member
-1 MKKIFSILILSAIAV
+1 MLQTDMKKIFSILILSAIAV

-91 SRNWKD
+91 FRNWKD

-109 DEYDEPIVTFFHRS
+109 DEYDEPIVTFIHRS

-266 LLSLCREYEEERKSY
+266 LLSLCREYEEERKTY

-348 SGDKLY
+348 SGDRLY
-354 APDTIEVVLPGIDD
+354 AADTVEVVLPGIDD

-375 RRGNVKRESR
+375 RSGNVKRESR

-432 ARDFALDGF
+432 AKDFALDGF

-487 STGETSAEC
+487 DTGETSAEC

-585 SRPTMRSRTVVV
+585 SRPTMRTRTVVV

-608 FEPSDS
+608 FEPSDG

-765 RVSASGTGKTG
+765 RVSASGSGKTG

-889 VADVMFDCRDD
+889 VADVMFDCRDEY
-900 WPEGLFLNVFYFRKG
+900 PEGLFLNVFYFRKG

-942 SALPGARYGISLST
+942 RTLPGARYGISLST
-956 DPDAEVV
+956 DPDAEAV
-963 AAVFDKSSETFG
+963 AAVFDKSSEAFG

-1057 AVFDDDVSGSATG
+1057 AVFDDDASLSATG
-1070 QVRSDFSTSL
+1070 PVRSDFSTSL

-1109 QVYAHNKSMRDTLV
+1109 QVYAHDKSMRDTLV

-1186 SKKVTVPAGASLP
+1186 SKKVTVPAGAALP

-1286 RAMLLDALPA
+1286 RAMLLDALPG

-1360 TAAVLERYSR
+1360 TAAVLERYSQ
-1370 LCRLGLAAGR
+1370 LCRLGLAAG
-1380 SELTAGRSELTAG
+1380 
-1393 RSELTA
+1393 
-1399 GRSDSVP
+1399 
-1406 GGFDAGS
+1406 GFD
-1413 AGSDSV
+1413 
-1419 SGGSGLT
+1419 
-1426 AGGSELTDGRSELTA
+1426 
-1441 GGSDSVS
+1441 
-1448 GGSGLT
+1448 
-1454 AGGSEPAPGG
+1454 
-1464 FNPAPSVRYLDN
+1464 PAPSVRYLDN

-1548 GMILQKARR
+1548 GLILQKARR

-1635 IFDDESVR
+1635 IFDDEYVR

-1648 AGLPTPAALAD
+1648 AGLPTPSALAD

-1693 VLEPRVVSLTKTY
+1693 VLETRVVSLTKTY

-1744 AASPASLAGGGS
+1744 AASPASLAVGGTT
-1756 FSPASLDDGGTASGP
+1756 SPASLA
-1771 AVTDG
+1771 A
-1776 TSTASSLASGGSVSP
+1776 GGSVSS

-1815 ASGGSVSPASLAS
+1815 SGGGRS
-1828 GGTASC
+1828 
-1834 PAVTDGTSTASSLSG
+1834 ASSA
-1849 GDRSD
+1849 
-1854 SPDGRIREE
+1854 GRIREE
-1863 ISEGAELAVGDKIIA
+1863 ISEGTELAVGDKIIA

-1907 SRNYGWWQGVIRL
+1907 SRNYGWWLGILRL
-1920 DGSFTITPQGY
+1920 DGSFSITPQGY

-1987 GSVRTKFMEKV
+1987 SSVRTKFMEKV

>member
-1 MKKIFSILILSAIAV
+1 MLQTDMKKIFSILILSAIAV

-91 SRNWKD
+91 FRNWKD

-109 DEYDEPIVTFFHRS
+109 DEYDEPIVTFIHRS

-175 KVCSENEAFD
+175 KVSSENEAFD

-251 DSLDRADAASPGYED
+251 DSLDRADASSSGYED
-266 LLSLCREYEEERKSY
+266 LLSLCQEYEEERKTY

-354 APDTIEVVLPGIDD
+354 APDTIEVVLPGVDD

-375 RRGNVKRESR
+375 RSGNVKWESR

-391 SIASRKDAEMRN
+391 SIAVRKDAEMRN

-432 ARDFALDGF
+432 AKDFALDGF

-449 DSSGGPA
+449 DSSGGPTA
-456 ANSVVASFRGPD
+456 SSVVASFRGPD

-487 STGETSAEC
+487 GTGETSAEC

-585 SRPTMRSRTVVV
+585 SRPTMRTRTVVV

-614 LFLSGDTVAV
+614 LFLVGDTVAV

-765 RVSASGTGKTG
+765 RVSASGSGKTG
-776 ETVTLRLPSAGAY
+776 ETVTLELPSAGAY
-789 SLKMDVKAVGRSG
+789 SLKMDVKAVGRGG

-837 RNGSLRPGEDIHL
+837 RDGSLRPGEDIHL

-889 VADVMFDCRDD
+889 VADVMFACSDEY
-900 WPEGLFLNVFYFRKG
+900 PEGLFLNVFYFRKG

-956 DPDAEVV
+956 DPDAEAV
-963 AAVFDKSSETFG
+963 AAVFDKSSEVFG

-999 FFTGEN
+999 FFSGEN

-1034 SVAMNDRVA
+1034 SVAMNDLVA

-1057 AVFDDDVSGSATG
+1057 DVFDDDASGSATG

-1085 LRPDSDGNISFDF
+1085 LRPDSEGNISFDF

-1109 QVYAHNKSMRDTLV
+1109 QVYAHDNSMRDTLV

-1261 AVLKQLRESFTGISS
+1261 AILKQLRESFTGISS

-1286 RAMLLDALPA
+1286 RAMLLDALPG

-1327 ECTDGELMNMLA
+1327 ECADEELMNMLA

-1360 TAAVLERYSR
+1360 TAAVLERYSQ
-1370 LCRLGLAAGR
+1370 LCRLGLAAG
-1380 SELTAGRSELTAG
+1380 
-1393 RSELTA
+1393 
-1399 GRSDSVP
+1399 
-1406 GGFDAGS
+1406 FD
-1413 AGSDSV
+1413 
-1419 SGGSGLT
+1419 
-1426 AGGSELTDGRSELTA
+1426 
-1441 GGSDSVS
+1441 
-1448 GGSGLT
+1448 
-1454 AGGSEPAPGG
+1454 
-1464 FNPAPSVRYLDN
+1464 PAPSVRYLDN

-1534 RYLTPTA
+1534 HYLTPSS

-1643 KVTPS
+1643 TVAPS
-1648 AGLPTPAALAD
+1648 AGLPTLSAGLPTPSALAD

-1693 VLEPRVVSLTKTY
+1693 VLGTRVVSLTKTY

-1729 IPATSATSAPEASGA
+1729 IPATSA
-1744 AASPASLAGGGS
+1744 
-1756 FSPASLDDGGTASGP
+1756 
-1771 AVTDG
+1771 
-1776 TSTASSLASGGSVSP
+1776 
-1791 ASLAGGETAFGPA
+1791 
-1804 VTDGTSTASSL
+1804 
-1815 ASGGSVSPASLAS
+1815 
-1828 GGTASC
+1828 ASC
-1834 PAVTDGTSTASSLSG
+1834 PAVTDGTSTALSLSG
-1849 GDRSD
+1849 GGRSA
-1854 SPDGRIREE
+1854 SSAGRIREE
-1863 ISEGAELAVGDKIIA
+1863 ISEGTELAVGDKIIA
-1878 EYRISSDENRSFVRL
+1878 EYWISSDENRSFVRL

-1907 SRNYGWWQGVIRL
+1907 SRNYGWWLGIIRL
-1920 DGSFTITPQGY
+1920 DGSFTITSQGY

-1987 GSVRTKFMEKV
+1987 SSVRTKFMEKV